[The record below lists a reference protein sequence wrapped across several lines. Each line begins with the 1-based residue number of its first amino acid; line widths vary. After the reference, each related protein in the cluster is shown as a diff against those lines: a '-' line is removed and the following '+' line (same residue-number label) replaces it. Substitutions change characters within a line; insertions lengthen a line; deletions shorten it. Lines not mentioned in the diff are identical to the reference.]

1 MSEDEEEGI
10 DPALFESELKVKIDN
25 YFSAK
30 NNELLSYEN
39 LDDFLKEVE
48 LYDFWNSEEEKDT
61 LWQSFMKYGKDDK
74 VDAEGAK
81 KGMHDLLN
89 KEEETTNNLYNET
102 DNNFKDIKENKDS
115 NLLTRISRIS
125 IKNEGSGGVNKL
137 VLNKYKQKAIE
148 EYDCLDN
155 ETLIKFK
162 KIFLLLNI
170 NENNKNI
177 IPVERIEQLI
187 SKHKFITLDKLEIV
201 KYLHFLSCDDKPIEE
216 ITSININNT
225 IYMEIDSLL
234 QEKIGDEELDNFE
247 EDGSDEVEQNDP
259 LDILEEIQH
268 KIEATKENSS
278 KMKEMKNQLI
288 KINKKFT
295 EAVTKIIQDYNEENQ
310 QENINTIEE
319 MGIDTKENINRFDEY
334 LNNLSKDQKI
344 NIQKLHSL
352 RNGIVHIQNEMKTL
366 REDYRDICQKYNNNQ
381 ELELDDEMERLLD
394 ENVALN
400 QEINTKKEEIEVL
413 INERAEKSKE
423 INELYIQLDEAK
435 KSENDL
441 KKQVTELKLAAIKSK
456 EEYDNLMDN
465 VLNKM
470 KKKENEELME
480 RNRIKEMIEKQLEN
494 EENKKDGEDKNQ
506 NDKLNI
512 KALNDIDNMNISL
525 TDKLMKKKQILS
537 QLSHEQLMEYTLK
550 LERLNINIKSDK
562 NKKEQKIKELEEKL
576 NKLNQEITGNKKE
589 IGSKNIEIK
598 RLQKTITDLKKEVK
612 ANEIYRPSIA
622 MNTQMRV
629 SRISKLNTIGI
640 NALKFKD
647 LKAENEVK
655 NSNDYSKNVSF
666 NIDGKKQF
674 QTSSKLKD
682 KFTNEKKQNNFSPQ
696 NIMNTMYGDD
706 KIDEDAEQDDKD
718 NADETK
724 EKKEFEISKNAEEN
738 IEGEKNNNFTPTQN
752 GIEFNVQS
760 DININQEGG
769 EIVVDNIN
777 DINLGGNEQG
787 LFDIKEEE
795 NANEI
800 EEQKDNTQKNPLN
813 SFFDSKPDSKE
824 INLQITSDKKE
835 ENINN
840 INIEGERE
848 RETIQVKNNNQMA
861 FGGLE
866 DMIFREMENND
877 EEEEEDDINKLQLGR
892 VSEFKTEFKNELQIS
907 NKYGMDFDGK
917 KRKKSSHENNI
928 KSSGDIMQ
936 GISSKALLE
945 KVANSTENNEE
956 QKNNKLDINS
966 SNQINLQMS
975 NEKKND
981 FQINNEINDK
991 IEDEP
996 KKEEKKQI
1004 FEISNSNNI
1013 NVENKEDKNIIIKNN
1028 QNMPSN
1034 KNSIEI
1040 SSQGSTPMPLSNK
1053 SNNNKIIFEHTS
1065 NNNIQI
1071 NERNSQKIKNEK
1083 ERQQIENN
1091 NYDYYSLFHES
1102 SVKLKL
1108 REKNDNANERN
1119 IYSDQIYLLTE
1130 KKKLEKR
1137 LILLTPS
1144 YIYIIEPKEMRFE
1157 IIFEKTELEKL
1168 AISNLN
1174 LSILIL
1180 VRYKADNIIL
1190 LTLRRM
1196 DLLKFIKEQYIQ
1208 SKKPIRITYEDTFKI
1223 RIKGK
1228 IQELSVKDKI
1238 FSTLSNLD
1246 GAIKI
1251 GYLQKMNQLIF
1262 KTFNEKLVALT
1273 SIGLIVFNDP
1283 HKPPE
1288 RLYPIIG
1295 SKITKAIAT
1304 KYKRQNCFEI
1314 LTPSGETKVF
1324 SAYKE
1329 RDLNSWIEEFEK
1341 VKKDFR
1347 DKMRKLDTVNK
1358 LEFIDN
1364 KTDLFNVKEEDEED
1378 EIIPNNK

>member
-1 MSEDEEEGI
+1 MSEEEEEGI

-102 DNNFKDIKENKDS
+102 DNNFKDIKENKDT

-247 EDGSDEVEQNDP
+247 DDDSDEVEQNDP

-470 KKKENEELME
+470 EKKENEELME

-494 EENKKDGEDKNQ
+494 EENKNDGEDKNQ

-525 TDKLMKKKQILS
+525 TDKLIKKKKILS
-537 QLSHEQLMEYTLK
+537 QLSSEQLMEYTLK
-550 LERLNINIKSDK
+550 LERLNISLKSEK
-562 NKKEQKIKELEEKL
+562 NKKDKKIKELEEKL
-576 NKLNQEITGNKKE
+576 NQSNKTLSSNKKE
-589 IGSKNIEIK
+589 IGSLNIEIK
-598 RLQKTITDLKKEVK
+598 KLQNIISSLKTEVK
-612 ANEIYRPSIA
+612 QNEVFRPSVA
-622 MNTQMRV
+622 MNSQMRI
-629 SRISKLNTIGI
+629 SRMSKLNTAGL
-640 NALKFKD
+640 NAMKFKEF
-647 LKAENEVK
+647 KIENK
-655 NSNDYSKNVSF
+655 TQNINDYFKNNAF
-666 NIDGKKQF
+666 NIEGKKQLK
-674 QTSSKLKD
+674 TTKLKD
-682 KFTNEKKQNNFSPQ
+682 KNINYQVSKEQ
-696 NIMNTMYGDD
+696 NIINTMYG
-706 KIDEDAEQDDKD
+706 E
-718 NADETK
+718 
-724 EKKEFEISKNAEEN
+724 EEN
-738 IEGEKNNNFTPTQN
+738 KIVEEQNEEEIEQNVQKNKADDNNKENNNVSDKKDENVIGGQN
-752 GIEFNVQS
+752 GIEFNIESNVE
-760 DININQEGG
+760 IPGEEGG
-769 EIVVDNIN
+769 EIIIDNIN
-777 DINLGGNEQG
+777 DINLGGSTKELFEVKKKENTGENEE
-787 LFDIKEEE
+787 K
-795 NANEI
+795 
-800 EEQKDNTQKNPLN
+800 KDNENQNKPINP
-813 SFFDSKPDSKE
+813 FFESKPMENNFE
-824 INLQITSDKKE
+824 ISGEKNE
-835 ENINN
+835 ENIN
-840 INIEGERE
+840 IVGE
-848 RETIQVKNNNQMA
+848 RETIQVNNNNQMVI
-861 FGGLE
+861 GGLE
-866 DMIFREMENND
+866 DVIISGMYNNEEA
-877 EEEEEDDINKLQLGR
+877 EEEEENIAQGR
-892 VSEFKTEFKNELQIS
+892 ESEKNTKKKNELQMS
-907 NKYGMDFDGK
+907 KYGMDIGGR
-917 KRKKSSHENNI
+917 KRKQSAHDNNI

-936 GISSKALLE
+936 GISSKDKLE
-945 KVANSTENNEE
+945 EVANTIEGNQINIDNN
-956 QKNNKLDINS
+956 NNKLEINKN
-966 SNQINLQMS
+966 NQIN
-975 NEKKND
+975 
-981 FQINNEINDK
+981 I
-991 IEDEP
+991 P
-996 KKEEKKQI
+996 
-1004 FEISNSNNI
+1004 ISN
-1013 NVENKEDKNIIIKNN
+1013 
-1028 QNMPSN
+1028 
-1034 KNSIEI
+1034 
-1040 SSQGSTPMPLSNK
+1040 
-1053 SNNNKIIFEHTS
+1053 F
-1065 NNNIQI
+1065 
-1071 NERNSQKIKNEK
+1071 
-1083 ERQQIENN
+1083 
-1091 NYDYYSLFHES
+1091 Y
-1102 SVKLKL
+1102 
-1108 REKNDNANERN
+1108 
-1119 IYSDQIYLLTE
+1119 
-1130 KKKLEKR
+1130 
-1137 LILLTPS
+1137 
-1144 YIYIIEPKEMRFE
+1144 
-1157 IIFEKTELEKL
+1157 
-1168 AISNLN
+1168 
-1174 LSILIL
+1174 
-1180 VRYKADNIIL
+1180 
-1190 LTLRRM
+1190 
-1196 DLLKFIKEQYIQ
+1196 
-1208 SKKPIRITYEDTFKI
+1208 
-1223 RIKGK
+1223 
-1228 IQELSVKDKI
+1228 
-1238 FSTLSNLD
+1238 
-1246 GAIKI
+1246 
-1251 GYLQKMNQLIF
+1251 
-1262 KTFNEKLVALT
+1262 
-1273 SIGLIVFNDP
+1273 
-1283 HKPPE
+1283 
-1288 RLYPIIG
+1288 
-1295 SKITKAIAT
+1295 
-1304 KYKRQNCFEI
+1304 
-1314 LTPSGETKVF
+1314 
-1324 SAYKE
+1324 
-1329 RDLNSWIEEFEK
+1329 
-1341 VKKDFR
+1341 
-1347 DKMRKLDTVNK
+1347 
-1358 LEFIDN
+1358 
-1364 KTDLFNVKEEDEED
+1364 
-1378 EIIPNNK
+1378 

>member
-1 MSEDEEEGI
+1 MSEEEEEGI

-102 DNNFKDIKENKDS
+102 DNNFKDIKENKDT

-525 TDKLMKKKQILS
+525 TDKLIKKKKILS
-537 QLSHEQLMEYTLK
+537 QLSSEQLMEYTLK
-550 LERLNINIKSDK
+550 LERLNISLKSEK
-562 NKKEQKIKELEEKL
+562 NKKDKKIKELEEKL
-576 NKLNQEITGNKKE
+576 NQSNKTLSSNKKE
-589 IGSKNIEIK
+589 IGSLNIEIK
-598 RLQKTITDLKKEVK
+598 KLQNIISSLKTEVK
-612 ANEIYRPSIA
+612 QNEVFRPSVA
-622 MNTQMRV
+622 MNSQMRI
-629 SRISKLNTIGI
+629 SRMSKLNTAGL
-640 NALKFKD
+640 NAMKFKEF
-647 LKAENEVK
+647 KIENK
-655 NSNDYSKNVSF
+655 TQNINDYFKNNAF
-666 NIDGKKQF
+666 NIEGKKQIK
-674 QTSSKLKD
+674 TTKLKD
-682 KFTNEKKQNNFSPQ
+682 KNINYQVSKEQ
-696 NIMNTMYGDD
+696 NIINTMY
-706 KIDEDAEQDDKD
+706 DE
-718 NADETK
+718 
-724 EKKEFEISKNAEEN
+724 EEN
-738 IEGEKNNNFTPTQN
+738 KIVEEQNEEEIEQNVQKNKADDNNKENNNVSDKKDENVIGGQN
-752 GIEFNVQS
+752 GIEFNIESNVE
-760 DININQEGG
+760 IPGEEGG
-769 EIVVDNIN
+769 EIIIDNIN
-777 DINLGGNEQG
+777 DINLGGSTKE
-787 LFDIKEEE
+787 LFEVKKKENTEE
-795 NANEI
+795 N
-800 EEQKDNTQKNPLN
+800 EEKKDNENQNKPINP
-813 SFFDSKPDSKE
+813 FFESKPMENNFE
-824 INLQITSDKKE
+824 ISGEKNE
-835 ENINN
+835 ENIN
-840 INIEGERE
+840 IVGE
-848 RETIQVKNNNQMA
+848 RETIQVKNNNQMV

-866 DMIFREMENND
+866 DMIFYGMDNNEEA
-877 EEEEEDDINKLQLGR
+877 EEEEENIAQGR
-892 VSEFKTEFKNELQIS
+892 ESEKNTKKKNELQMS
-907 NKYGMDFDGK
+907 KYGMDIGGR
-917 KRKKSSHENNI
+917 KRKQSAHDNNI

-936 GISSKALLE
+936 GISSKDKLE
-945 KVANSTENNEE
+945 EVANTIEG
-956 QKNNKLDINS
+956 
-966 SNQINLQMS
+966 NQINIDNNNNLEINKNNQINIPMS
-975 NEKKND
+975 KTIKEDNLD
-981 FQINNEINDK
+981 FQISTNN
-991 IEDEP
+991 
-996 KKEEKKQI
+996 
-1004 FEISNSNNI
+1004 NNI
-1013 NVENKEDKNIIIKNN
+1013 NINEKSKEKLNIEISKSNIINIENNNKNN
-1028 QNMPSN
+1028 IPNVSLNTN
-1034 KNSIEI
+1034 KIEI
-1040 SSQGSTPMPLSNK
+1040 SSQ
-1053 SNNNKIIFEHTS
+1053 
-1065 NNNIQI
+1065 NNIPGKGRAKSEFTFQHVSNTNFEGKGKQMDRTLSQI
-1071 NERNSQKIKNEK
+1071 KK
-1083 ERQQIENN
+1083 EEIENN
-1091 NYDYYSLFHES
+1091 NYDYYSLFHEQY
-1102 SVKLKL
+1102 VLNKF
-1108 REKNDNANERN
+1108 REKKDNANEKN
-1119 IYSDQIYLLTE
+1119 IYSDQIYLLNG
-1130 KKKLEKR
+1130 KKLEKR

-1144 YIYIIEPKEMRFE
+1144 YVYIIDPKEAIFILIMEKSE
-1157 IIFEKTELEKL
+1157 IEKI
-1168 AISNLN
+1168 AISNQNLN
-1174 LSILIL
+1174 ILIFM
-1180 VRYKADNIIL
+1180 RKKAQSIIL

-1196 DLLKFIKEQYIQ
+1196 DLLNFLKEHYHN
-1208 SKKPIRITYEDTFKI
+1208 SKKPIRFIYEDSFITS
-1223 RIKGK
+1223 IKGK
-1228 IQELSVKDKI
+1228 DTKLSVKDKI
-1238 FSTLSNLD
+1238 FTTLSNFD

-1251 GYLQKMNQLIF
+1251 GYLQKMNPNPLFF
-1262 KTFNEKLVALT
+1262 KSFSERLVVLT

-1283 HKPPE
+1283 TKPPE

-1295 SKITKAIAT
+1295 SKILKALGN
-1304 KYKRQNCFEI
+1304 KYKKPNCFEI
-1314 LTPSGETKVF
+1314 LTPNGETKVF

-1329 RDLNSWIEEFEK
+1329 RELNAWIEEFEK

-1347 DKMRKLDTVNK
+1347 NKMKKLDTVNK
-1358 LEFIDN
+1358 MEFIDN
-1364 KTDLFNVKEEDEED
+1364 NLYNVKEEENED
-1378 EIIPNNK
+1378 

>member
-1 MSEDEEEGI
+1 MSEEEEEGI

-102 DNNFKDIKENKDS
+102 DNNFKDIKENKDT

-247 EDGSDEVEQNDP
+247 EDDSDEVEQNDP

-470 KKKENEELME
+470 EKKENEELME

-525 TDKLMKKKQILS
+525 TDKLIKKKKILS
-537 QLSHEQLMEYTLK
+537 QLSSEQLMEYTLK
-550 LERLNINIKSDK
+550 LERLNISLKSEK
-562 NKKEQKIKELEEKL
+562 NKKDKKIKELEEKL
-576 NKLNQEITGNKKE
+576 NQSNKTLSSNKKE
-589 IGSKNIEIK
+589 IGSLNIEIK
-598 RLQKTITDLKKEVK
+598 KLQNIISSLKTEVK
-612 ANEIYRPSIA
+612 QNEVFRPSVA
-622 MNTQMRV
+622 MNSQMRI
-629 SRISKLNTIGI
+629 SRMSKLNTAGL
-640 NALKFKD
+640 NAMKFKEF
-647 LKAENEVK
+647 KIENK
-655 NSNDYSKNVSF
+655 TQNINDYFKNNAF
-666 NIDGKKQF
+666 NIEGKKQIK
-674 QTSSKLKD
+674 TTKLKD
-682 KFTNEKKQNNFSPQ
+682 KNINYQVSKEQ
-696 NIMNTMYGDD
+696 NIINTMYG
-706 KIDEDAEQDDKD
+706 E
-718 NADETK
+718 
-724 EKKEFEISKNAEEN
+724 EEN
-738 IEGEKNNNFTPTQN
+738 KIVEEQNEEEIEQNVQKNKADDNNKENNNVSDKKDENVIGGQN
-752 GIEFNVQS
+752 GIEFNIESNVE
-760 DININQEGG
+760 IPGEEGG
-769 EIVVDNIN
+769 EIIIDNIN
-777 DINLGGNEQG
+777 DINLGGSTKE
-787 LFDIKEEE
+787 LFEV
-795 NANEI
+795 
-800 EEQKDNTQKNPLN
+800 
-813 SFFDSKPDSKE
+813 
-824 INLQITSDKKE
+824 KKE
-835 ENINN
+835 ENTGENEEKKDNENQNKPLNPFFESKPMENNFEISGEKNEEN
-840 INIEGERE
+840 INIERERE
-848 RETIQVKNNNQMA
+848 RETIQVKNNNQMV

-866 DMIFREMENND
+866 DVIFSGMDNNEEA
-877 EEEEEDDINKLQLGR
+877 EEEEENIAQGR
-892 VSEFKTEFKNELQIS
+892 ESEKNTKKKNELQMS
-907 NKYGMDFDGK
+907 KYGMDIGGR
-917 KRKKSSHENNI
+917 KRKQSAHDNNI

-936 GISSKALLE
+936 GISSKDKLE
-945 KVANSTENNEE
+945 EVANTIEG
-956 QKNNKLDINS
+956 
-966 SNQINLQMS
+966 NQINIDNNNNNLEINKNNQINIPMS
-975 NEKKND
+975 KTIKEDNLD
-981 FQINNEINDK
+981 FQISTNN
-991 IEDEP
+991 
-996 KKEEKKQI
+996 
-1004 FEISNSNNI
+1004 NNI
-1013 NVENKEDKNIIIKNN
+1013 NINEKSKEKLNIEISKSNIINIENNNKNN
-1028 QNMPSN
+1028 IPNVSLNTN
-1034 KNSIEI
+1034 KIEI
-1040 SSQGSTPMPLSNK
+1040 SSQ
-1053 SNNNKIIFEHTS
+1053 
-1065 NNNIQI
+1065 NNIPGKGRAKSEFTFQHVSNTNFEGKGKQMDRTLSQI
-1071 NERNSQKIKNEK
+1071 KK
-1083 ERQQIENN
+1083 EEIENN
-1091 NYDYYSLFHES
+1091 NYDYYSLFHEQY
-1102 SVKLKL
+1102 VLNKF
-1108 REKNDNANERN
+1108 REKKDNANEKN
-1119 IYSDQIYLLTE
+1119 IYSDQIYLLNG
-1130 KKKLEKR
+1130 KKLEKR

-1144 YIYIIEPKEMRFE
+1144 YVYIIDPKEAIFILIMEKSE
-1157 IIFEKTELEKL
+1157 IEKI
-1168 AISNLN
+1168 AISNQNLN
-1174 LSILIL
+1174 ILIFM
-1180 VRYKADNIIL
+1180 RKKAQSIIL

-1196 DLLKFIKEQYIQ
+1196 DLLNFLKEHYHN
-1208 SKKPIRITYEDTFKI
+1208 SKKPIRFIYEDSFTTS
-1223 RIKGK
+1223 IKGK
-1228 IQELSVKDKI
+1228 DTKLSVKDKI
-1238 FSTLSNLD
+1238 FTTLSNFD

-1251 GYLQKMNQLIF
+1251 GYLQKMNPNPLFF
-1262 KTFNEKLVALT
+1262 KSFSERLVVLT

-1283 HKPPE
+1283 TKPPE

-1295 SKITKAIAT
+1295 SKILKALGN
-1304 KYKRQNCFEI
+1304 KYKKPNCFEI
-1314 LTPSGETKVF
+1314 LTPNGETKVF

-1329 RDLNSWIEEFEK
+1329 RELNAWIEEFEK

-1347 DKMRKLDTVNK
+1347 NKMKKLDTVNK
-1358 LEFIDN
+1358 MEFIDN
-1364 KTDLFNVKEEDEED
+1364 NLYNVKEEENED
-1378 EIIPNNK
+1378 

>member
-525 TDKLMKKKQILS
+525 TDKLIKKKKILS
-537 QLSHEQLMEYTLK
+537 QLSSEQLMEYTLK
-550 LERLNINIKSDK
+550 LERLNISLKSEK
-562 NKKEQKIKELEEKL
+562 NKKDKKIKELEEKL
-576 NKLNQEITGNKKE
+576 NQSNKTLSSNKKE
-589 IGSKNIEIK
+589 IGSLNIEIK
-598 RLQKTITDLKKEVK
+598 KLQNIISSLKTEVK
-612 ANEIYRPSIA
+612 QNEVFRPSVA
-622 MNTQMRV
+622 MNSQMRI
-629 SRISKLNTIGI
+629 SRMSKLNTAGL
-640 NALKFKD
+640 NAMKFKEF
-647 LKAENEVK
+647 KIENK
-655 NSNDYSKNVSF
+655 TQNINDYFKNNAF
-666 NIDGKKQF
+666 NIEGKKQLK
-674 QTSSKLKD
+674 TTKLKD
-682 KFTNEKKQNNFSPQ
+682 KNINYQVSKEQ
-696 NIMNTMYGDD
+696 NIINTMY
-706 KIDEDAEQDDKD
+706 DE
-718 NADETK
+718 
-724 EKKEFEISKNAEEN
+724 EEN
-738 IEGEKNNNFTPTQN
+738 KIVEEQNEEEIEQNVQKNKADDNNKENNNISDKKDENVIGGQN
-752 GIEFNVQS
+752 GIEFNIESNVE
-760 DININQEGG
+760 IPGEEGG
-769 EIVVDNIN
+769 EIIIDNIN
-777 DINLGGNEQG
+777 DINLGGSTKE
-787 LFDIKEEE
+787 LFEVKKKENTEE
-795 NANEI
+795 N
-800 EEQKDNTQKNPLN
+800 EEKKDNENQNKPINP
-813 SFFDSKPDSKE
+813 FFESKPMENNFE
-824 INLQITSDKKE
+824 ISGEKNE
-835 ENINN
+835 ENIN
-840 INIEGERE
+840 IVGE
-848 RETIQVKNNNQMA
+848 RETIQVKNNNQMV

-866 DMIFREMENND
+866 DVIFSGMDNNEEA
-877 EEEEEDDINKLQLGR
+877 EEEENIAQGR
-892 VSEFKTEFKNELQIS
+892 ESEKNTKKKNELQMS
-907 NKYGMDFDGK
+907 KYGMDIGGR
-917 KRKKSSHENNI
+917 KRKQSAHDNNI

-936 GISSKALLE
+936 GISSKDKLE
-945 KVANSTENNEE
+945 EVANTIEG
-956 QKNNKLDINS
+956 
-966 SNQINLQMS
+966 NQINIDNNNNLEINKNNQINIPMS
-975 NEKKND
+975 KTIKEDNLD
-981 FQINNEINDK
+981 FQISTNN
-991 IEDEP
+991 
-996 KKEEKKQI
+996 
-1004 FEISNSNNI
+1004 NNI
-1013 NVENKEDKNIIIKNN
+1013 NINEKSKEKLNIEISKSNIINIENNNKNN
-1028 QNMPSN
+1028 IPNVSLNTN
-1034 KNSIEI
+1034 KIEI
-1040 SSQGSTPMPLSNK
+1040 SSQ
-1053 SNNNKIIFEHTS
+1053 
-1065 NNNIQI
+1065 NNIPGKGRAKSEFTFQHVSNTNFEGKGKQMDRTLSQI
-1071 NERNSQKIKNEK
+1071 KK
-1083 ERQQIENN
+1083 EEIENN
-1091 NYDYYSLFHES
+1091 NYDYYSLFHEQY
-1102 SVKLKL
+1102 VLNKF
-1108 REKNDNANERN
+1108 REKKDNANEKN
-1119 IYSDQIYLLTE
+1119 IYSDQIYLLNG
-1130 KKKLEKR
+1130 KKLEKR

-1144 YIYIIEPKEMRFE
+1144 YVYIIDPKEAIFILIMEKSE
-1157 IIFEKTELEKL
+1157 IEKI
-1168 AISNLN
+1168 AISNQNLN
-1174 LSILIL
+1174 ILIFM
-1180 VRYKADNIIL
+1180 RKKAQSIIL

-1196 DLLKFIKEQYIQ
+1196 DLLNFLKEHYHN
-1208 SKKPIRITYEDTFKI
+1208 SKKPIRFIYEDSFITS
-1223 RIKGK
+1223 IKGK
-1228 IQELSVKDKI
+1228 DTKLSVKDKI
-1238 FSTLSNLD
+1238 FTTLSNFD

-1251 GYLQKMNQLIF
+1251 GYLQKMNPNPLFF
-1262 KTFNEKLVALT
+1262 KSFSERLVVLT

-1283 HKPPE
+1283 TKPPE

-1295 SKITKAIAT
+1295 SKILKALGN
-1304 KYKRQNCFEI
+1304 KYKKPNCFEI
-1314 LTPSGETKVF
+1314 LTPNGETKVF

-1329 RDLNSWIEEFEK
+1329 RELNAWIEEFEK

-1347 DKMRKLDTVNK
+1347 NKMKKLDTVNK
-1358 LEFIDN
+1358 MEFIDN
-1364 KTDLFNVKEEDEED
+1364 NLYNVKEEENED
-1378 EIIPNNK
+1378 

>member
-1 MSEDEEEGI
+1 MSEEEEEGI

-102 DNNFKDIKENKDS
+102 DNNFKDIKENKDT

-525 TDKLMKKKQILS
+525 TDKLIKKKKILS
-537 QLSHEQLMEYTLK
+537 QLSSEQLMEYTLK
-550 LERLNINIKSDK
+550 LERLNISLKSEK
-562 NKKEQKIKELEEKL
+562 NKKDKKIKELEEKL
-576 NKLNQEITGNKKE
+576 NQSNKTLSSNKKE
-589 IGSKNIEIK
+589 IGSLNIEIK
-598 RLQKTITDLKKEVK
+598 KLQNIISSLKTEVK
-612 ANEIYRPSIA
+612 QNEVFRPSVA
-622 MNTQMRV
+622 MNSQMRI
-629 SRISKLNTIGI
+629 SRMSKLNTAGL
-640 NALKFKD
+640 NAMKFKEF
-647 LKAENEVK
+647 KIENK
-655 NSNDYSKNVSF
+655 TQNINDYFKNNAF
-666 NIDGKKQF
+666 NIEGKKQLK
-674 QTSSKLKD
+674 TTKLKD
-682 KFTNEKKQNNFSPQ
+682 KNINYQVSKEQ
-696 NIMNTMYGDD
+696 NIINTMYGEEDNKIVEEQNEEEIEQNVQKNKADD
-706 KIDEDAEQDDKD
+706 
-718 NADETK
+718 NNK
-724 EKKEFEISKNAEEN
+724 E
-738 IEGEKNNNFTPTQN
+738 NNNVSDKKDENVIGGQN
-752 GIEFNVQS
+752 GIEFNIESNVE
-760 DININQEGG
+760 IPGEEGG
-769 EIVVDNIN
+769 EIIIDNIN
-777 DINLGGNEQG
+777 DINLGGSTKE
-787 LFDIKEEE
+787 LFEVKKKENTEE
-795 NANEI
+795 N
-800 EEQKDNTQKNPLN
+800 EEKKDNENQNKPINP
-813 SFFDSKPDSKE
+813 FFESKPMENNFE
-824 INLQITSDKKE
+824 ISGEKNE
-835 ENINN
+835 ENIN
-840 INIEGERE
+840 IVGE
-848 RETIQVKNNNQMA
+848 RETIQVKNNNQMV

-866 DMIFREMENND
+866 DVIFRGMDNNEEA
-877 EEEEEDDINKLQLGR
+877 EEEEENIAQGR
-892 VSEFKTEFKNELQIS
+892 ESEKNTKKKNELQMS
-907 NKYGMDFDGK
+907 KYGMDIGGR
-917 KRKKSSHENNI
+917 KRKQSAHDNNI

-936 GISSKALLE
+936 GISSKDKLE
-945 KVANSTENNEE
+945 EVANTIEG
-956 QKNNKLDINS
+956 
-966 SNQINLQMS
+966 NQINIDNNNNLEINKNNQINIPMS
-975 NEKKND
+975 KTIKEDNLD
-981 FQINNEINDK
+981 FQISTNN
-991 IEDEP
+991 
-996 KKEEKKQI
+996 
-1004 FEISNSNNI
+1004 NNI
-1013 NVENKEDKNIIIKNN
+1013 NINEKSKEKLNIEISKSNIINIENNNKNN
-1028 QNMPSN
+1028 IPNVSLNTN
-1034 KNSIEI
+1034 KIEI
-1040 SSQGSTPMPLSNK
+1040 SSQ
-1053 SNNNKIIFEHTS
+1053 
-1065 NNNIQI
+1065 NNIPGKGRAKSEFTFQHVSNTNFEGKGKQMDRTLSQI
-1071 NERNSQKIKNEK
+1071 KK
-1083 ERQQIENN
+1083 EEIENN
-1091 NYDYYSLFHES
+1091 NYDYYSLFHEQY
-1102 SVKLKL
+1102 VLNKF
-1108 REKNDNANERN
+1108 REKKDNANEKN
-1119 IYSDQIYLLTE
+1119 IYSDQIYLLNG
-1130 KKKLEKR
+1130 KKLEKR

-1144 YIYIIEPKEMRFE
+1144 YVYIIDPKEAIFILIMEKSE
-1157 IIFEKTELEKL
+1157 IEKI
-1168 AISNLN
+1168 AISNQNLN
-1174 LSILIL
+1174 ILIFM
-1180 VRYKADNIIL
+1180 RKKAQSIIL

-1196 DLLKFIKEQYIQ
+1196 DLLNFLKEHYHN
-1208 SKKPIRITYEDTFKI
+1208 SKKPIRFIYEDSFITS
-1223 RIKGK
+1223 IKGK
-1228 IQELSVKDKI
+1228 DTKLSVKDKI
-1238 FSTLSNLD
+1238 FTTLSNFD

-1251 GYLQKMNQLIF
+1251 GYLQKMNPNPLFF
-1262 KTFNEKLVALT
+1262 KSFSERLVVLT

-1283 HKPPE
+1283 TKPPE

-1295 SKITKAIAT
+1295 SKILKALGN
-1304 KYKRQNCFEI
+1304 KYKKPNCFEI
-1314 LTPSGETKVF
+1314 LTPNGETKVF

-1329 RDLNSWIEEFEK
+1329 RELNAWIEEFEK

-1347 DKMRKLDTVNK
+1347 NKMKKLDTVNK
-1358 LEFIDN
+1358 MEFIDN
-1364 KTDLFNVKEEDEED
+1364 NLYNVKEEENED
-1378 EIIPNNK
+1378 

>member
-1 MSEDEEEGI
+1 MSEEEEEGI

-102 DNNFKDIKENKDS
+102 DNNFKDIKENKDT

-470 KKKENEELME
+470 EKKENEELME

-525 TDKLMKKKQILS
+525 TDKLIKKKKILS
-537 QLSHEQLMEYTLK
+537 QLSSEQLMEYTLK
-550 LERLNINIKSDK
+550 LERLNISLKSEK
-562 NKKEQKIKELEEKL
+562 NKKDKKIKELEEKL
-576 NKLNQEITGNKKE
+576 NQSNKTLSSNKKE
-589 IGSKNIEIK
+589 IGSLNIEIK
-598 RLQKTITDLKKEVK
+598 KLQNIISSLKTEVK
-612 ANEIYRPSIA
+612 QNEVFRPSVA
-622 MNTQMRV
+622 MNSQMRI
-629 SRISKLNTIGI
+629 SRMSKLNTAGL
-640 NALKFKD
+640 NAMKFKEFNI
-647 LKAENEVK
+647 ENK
-655 NSNDYSKNVSF
+655 TQNINDYFKNNAF
-666 NIDGKKQF
+666 NIEGKKQLK
-674 QTSSKLKD
+674 TTKLKD
-682 KFTNEKKQNNFSPQ
+682 KNINYQVSKEQ
-696 NIMNTMYGDD
+696 NIINTMYDEEDNKIVEEQNEEEIEQNVQKNKADD
-706 KIDEDAEQDDKD
+706 
-718 NADETK
+718 NNK
-724 EKKEFEISKNAEEN
+724 E
-738 IEGEKNNNFTPTQN
+738 NNNVSDKKDENVIGGQN
-752 GIEFNVQS
+752 GIEFNIESNVE
-760 DININQEGG
+760 IPGEEGG
-769 EIVVDNIN
+769 EIIIDNIN
-777 DINLGGNEQG
+777 DINLGGSTKE
-787 LFDIKEEE
+787 LFEVKKKENTEE
-795 NANEI
+795 N
-800 EEQKDNTQKNPLN
+800 EEKKDNENQNKPINP
-813 SFFDSKPDSKE
+813 FFESKPMENNFE
-824 INLQITSDKKE
+824 ISGEKNE
-835 ENINN
+835 ENIN
-840 INIEGERE
+840 IVGE
-848 RETIQVKNNNQMA
+848 RETIQVNNNNQMVI
-861 FGGLE
+861 GGLE
-866 DMIFREMENND
+866 DVIISGMDNYEEA
-877 EEEEEDDINKLQLGR
+877 EEEEENIAQGR
-892 VSEFKTEFKNELQIS
+892 ESEKNTKKKNELQMS
-907 NKYGMDFDGK
+907 KYGMDIGGR
-917 KRKKSSHENNI
+917 KRKQSAHDNNI

-936 GISSKALLE
+936 GISSKDKLE
-945 KVANSTENNEE
+945 EVANTIEGNQINIDNN
-956 QKNNKLDINS
+956 NNKLEINKN
-966 SNQINLQMS
+966 NQINIPMS
-975 NEKKND
+975 KTIKEDNLD
-981 FQINNEINDK
+981 FQISTNN
-991 IEDEP
+991 
-996 KKEEKKQI
+996 
-1004 FEISNSNNI
+1004 NNI
-1013 NVENKEDKNIIIKNN
+1013 NINEKSKEKLNIEISKSNIINIENNNKNN
-1028 QNMPSN
+1028 IPNVSLNTN
-1034 KNSIEI
+1034 KIEI
-1040 SSQGSTPMPLSNK
+1040 SSQ
-1053 SNNNKIIFEHTS
+1053 
-1065 NNNIQI
+1065 NNIPGKGRAKSEFTFQHVSNTNFEGKGKQMDRTLSQI
-1071 NERNSQKIKNEK
+1071 KKAE
-1083 ERQQIENN
+1083 IENN
-1091 NYDYYSLFHES
+1091 NYDYYSLFHEQY
-1102 SVKLKL
+1102 VLNKF
-1108 REKNDNANERN
+1108 REKKDNANEKN
-1119 IYSDQIYLLTE
+1119 IYSDQIYLLNG
-1130 KKKLEKR
+1130 KKLEKR

-1144 YIYIIEPKEMRFE
+1144 YVYIIDPKEAIFILIMEKSE
-1157 IIFEKTELEKL
+1157 IEKI
-1168 AISNLN
+1168 AISNQNLN
-1174 LSILIL
+1174 ILIFM
-1180 VRYKADNIIL
+1180 RKKAQSIIL

-1196 DLLKFIKEQYIQ
+1196 DLLNFLKEHYHN
-1208 SKKPIRITYEDTFKI
+1208 SKKPIRFIYEDSFTTS
-1223 RIKGK
+1223 IKGK
-1228 IQELSVKDKI
+1228 DTKLSVKDKI
-1238 FSTLSNLD
+1238 FTTLSNFD

-1251 GYLQKMNQLIF
+1251 GYLQKMNPNPLFF
-1262 KTFNEKLVALT
+1262 KSFSERLVVLT

-1283 HKPPE
+1283 TKPPE

-1295 SKITKAIAT
+1295 SKILKALGN
-1304 KYKRQNCFEI
+1304 KYKKPNCFEI
-1314 LTPSGETKVF
+1314 LTPNGETKVF

-1329 RDLNSWIEEFEK
+1329 RELNAWIEEFEK

-1347 DKMRKLDTVNK
+1347 NKMKKLDTVNK
-1358 LEFIDN
+1358 MEFIDN
-1364 KTDLFNVKEEDEED
+1364 NLYNVKEEENED
-1378 EIIPNNK
+1378 

>member
-102 DNNFKDIKENKDS
+102 DNNFKDIKENKDT

-288 KINKKFT
+288 IINKKFT

-525 TDKLMKKKQILS
+525 TDKLIKKKKILS
-537 QLSHEQLMEYTLK
+537 QLSSEQLMEYTLK
-550 LERLNINIKSDK
+550 LERLNISLKSEK
-562 NKKEQKIKELEEKL
+562 NKKDKKIKELEEKL
-576 NKLNQEITGNKKE
+576 NQSNKTLSSNKKE
-589 IGSKNIEIK
+589 IGSLNIEIK
-598 RLQKTITDLKKEVK
+598 KLQNIISSLKTEVK
-612 ANEIYRPSIA
+612 QNEVFRPSVA
-622 MNTQMRV
+622 MNSQMRI
-629 SRISKLNTIGI
+629 SRMSKLNTAGL
-640 NALKFKD
+640 NAMKFKEF
-647 LKAENEVK
+647 KIENK
-655 NSNDYSKNVSF
+655 TQNINDYFKNNAF
-666 NIDGKKQF
+666 NIEGKKQLK
-674 QTSSKLKD
+674 TTKLKD
-682 KFTNEKKQNNFSPQ
+682 KNINYQVSKEQ
-696 NIMNTMYGDD
+696 NIINTMY
-706 KIDEDAEQDDKD
+706 DE
-718 NADETK
+718 
-724 EKKEFEISKNAEEN
+724 EEN
-738 IEGEKNNNFTPTQN
+738 KIVEEQNEEEIEQNVQKNKADDNNKENNNISDKKDENVIGGQN
-752 GIEFNVQS
+752 GIEFNIESNVE
-760 DININQEGG
+760 IPGEEGG
-769 EIVVDNIN
+769 EIIIDNIN
-777 DINLGGNEQG
+777 DINLGGSTKELFEVKKKENTGENEE
-787 LFDIKEEE
+787 K
-795 NANEI
+795 
-800 EEQKDNTQKNPLN
+800 KDNENQNKPLN
-813 SFFDSKPDSKE
+813 PFFESKPMENNFE
-824 INLQITSDKKE
+824 ISGEKNE
-835 ENINN
+835 ENIN
-840 INIEGERE
+840 IVGE
-848 RETIQVKNNNQMA
+848 RETIQVKNNNQMV

-866 DMIFREMENND
+866 DMIFYGMDNNEEA
-877 EEEEEDDINKLQLGR
+877 EEEENIAQGR
-892 VSEFKTEFKNELQIS
+892 ESEKNTKKKNELQMS
-907 NKYGMDFDGK
+907 KYGMDIGGR
-917 KRKKSSHENNI
+917 KRKQSAHDNNI

-936 GISSKALLE
+936 GISSKDKLE
-945 KVANSTENNEE
+945 EVANTIEGNQINIDNN
-956 QKNNKLDINS
+956 NNKLEINKN
-966 SNQINLQMS
+966 NQINIPMS
-975 NEKKND
+975 KTIKEDNLD
-981 FQINNEINDK
+981 FQISTNN
-991 IEDEP
+991 
-996 KKEEKKQI
+996 
-1004 FEISNSNNI
+1004 NNI
-1013 NVENKEDKNIIIKNN
+1013 NINEKSKEKLNIEISKSNIINIENNNKNN
-1028 QNMPSN
+1028 IPNVSLNTN
-1034 KNSIEI
+1034 KIEI
-1040 SSQGSTPMPLSNK
+1040 SSQ
-1053 SNNNKIIFEHTS
+1053 
-1065 NNNIQI
+1065 NNIPGKGRAKSEFTFQHVSNTNFEGKGKQMDRTLSQI
-1071 NERNSQKIKNEK
+1071 KKAE
-1083 ERQQIENN
+1083 IENN
-1091 NYDYYSLFHES
+1091 NYDYYSLFHEQY
-1102 SVKLKL
+1102 VLNKF
-1108 REKNDNANERN
+1108 REKKDNANEKN
-1119 IYSDQIYLLTE
+1119 IYSDQIYLLNG
-1130 KKKLEKR
+1130 KKLEKR

-1144 YIYIIEPKEMRFE
+1144 YVYIIDPKEAIFILIMEKSE
-1157 IIFEKTELEKL
+1157 IEKI
-1168 AISNLN
+1168 AISNQNLN
-1174 LSILIL
+1174 ILIFM
-1180 VRYKADNIIL
+1180 RKKAQSIIL

-1196 DLLKFIKEQYIQ
+1196 DLLNFLKEHYHN
-1208 SKKPIRITYEDTFKI
+1208 SKKPIRFIYEDSFITS
-1223 RIKGK
+1223 IKGK
-1228 IQELSVKDKI
+1228 DTKLSVKDKI
-1238 FSTLSNLD
+1238 FTTLSNFD

-1251 GYLQKMNQLIF
+1251 GYLQKMNPNPLFF
-1262 KTFNEKLVALT
+1262 KSFSERLVVLT

-1283 HKPPE
+1283 TKPPE

-1295 SKITKAIAT
+1295 SKILKALGN
-1304 KYKRQNCFEI
+1304 KYKKPNCFEI
-1314 LTPSGETKVF
+1314 LTPNGETKVF

-1329 RDLNSWIEEFEK
+1329 RELNAWIEEFEK

-1347 DKMRKLDTVNK
+1347 NKMKKLDTVNK
-1358 LEFIDN
+1358 MEFIDN
-1364 KTDLFNVKEEDEED
+1364 NLYNVKEEENED
-1378 EIIPNNK
+1378 

>member
-1 MSEDEEEGI
+1 MSEEEEEGI

-102 DNNFKDIKENKDS
+102 DNNFKDIKENKDT
-115 NLLTRISRIS
+115 NLLTRIS

-470 KKKENEELME
+470 EKKENEELME

-525 TDKLMKKKQILS
+525 TDKLIKKKKILS
-537 QLSHEQLMEYTLK
+537 QLSSEQLMEYTLK
-550 LERLNINIKSDK
+550 LERLNISLKSEK
-562 NKKEQKIKELEEKL
+562 NKKDKKIKELEEKL
-576 NKLNQEITGNKKE
+576 NQSNKTLSSNKKE
-589 IGSKNIEIK
+589 IGSLNIE
-598 RLQKTITDLKKEVK
+598 LKKLQNIISSLKTEVK
-612 ANEIYRPSIA
+612 QNEVFRPSVA
-622 MNTQMRV
+622 MNSQMRI
-629 SRISKLNTIGI
+629 SRMSKLNTAGL
-640 NALKFKD
+640 NAMKFKEFNI
-647 LKAENEVK
+647 ENK
-655 NSNDYSKNVSF
+655 TQNINDYFKNNAF
-666 NIDGKKQF
+666 NIEGKKQLK
-674 QTSSKLKD
+674 TTKLKD
-682 KFTNEKKQNNFSPQ
+682 KNINYQVSKEQ
-696 NIMNTMYGDD
+696 NIINTMYGEEED
-706 KIDEDAEQDDKD
+706 KIVEEQNEEEIEQKVQKNKADD
-718 NADETK
+718 NNK
-724 EKKEFEISKNAEEN
+724 E
-738 IEGEKNNNFTPTQN
+738 NNNISDKKDENVIGGQN
-752 GIEFNVQS
+752 GIEFNIESNVE
-760 DININQEGG
+760 IPGEEGG
-769 EIVVDNIN
+769 EIIIDNIN
-777 DINLGGNEQG
+777 DINLGGSTKE
-787 LFDIKEEE
+787 LFEV
-795 NANEI
+795 
-800 EEQKDNTQKNPLN
+800 
-813 SFFDSKPDSKE
+813 
-824 INLQITSDKKE
+824 KKE
-835 ENINN
+835 ENTGENEEKKDNENQNKPLNPFFESKPMENNFEISGEKNEEN
-840 INIEGERE
+840 INIGGA
-848 RETIQVKNNNQMA
+848 RETIQVNNNNQMVI
-861 FGGLE
+861 GGLE
-866 DMIFREMENND
+866 DVIISGMYNNEEA
-877 EEEEEDDINKLQLGR
+877 EEEEENIAQGR
-892 VSEFKTEFKNELQIS
+892 ESEKNTKKKNELQMS
-907 NKYGMDFDGK
+907 KYGMDIGGR
-917 KRKKSSHENNI
+917 KRKQSAHDNNI

-936 GISSKALLE
+936 GISSKDKLE
-945 KVANSTENNEE
+945 EVANTIEG
-956 QKNNKLDINS
+956 
-966 SNQINLQMS
+966 NQINIDNNNNNLEINKNNQINIPMS
-975 NEKKND
+975 KTIKEDNLD
-981 FQINNEINDK
+981 FQISTNN
-991 IEDEP
+991 
-996 KKEEKKQI
+996 
-1004 FEISNSNNI
+1004 NNI
-1013 NVENKEDKNIIIKNN
+1013 NINEKSKEKLNIEISKSNIINIENNNKNN
-1028 QNMPSN
+1028 IPNVSLNTN
-1034 KNSIEI
+1034 KIEI
-1040 SSQGSTPMPLSNK
+1040 SSQ
-1053 SNNNKIIFEHTS
+1053 
-1065 NNNIQI
+1065 NNIPGKGRAKSEFTFQHVSNTNFEGKGKQMDRTLSQI
-1071 NERNSQKIKNEK
+1071 KK
-1083 ERQQIENN
+1083 EEIENN
-1091 NYDYYSLFHES
+1091 NYDYYSLFHEQY
-1102 SVKLKL
+1102 VLNKF
-1108 REKNDNANERN
+1108 REKKDNANEKN
-1119 IYSDQIYLLTE
+1119 IYSDQIYLLNG
-1130 KKKLEKR
+1130 KKLEKR

-1144 YIYIIEPKEMRFE
+1144 YVYIIDPKEAIFILIMEKSE
-1157 IIFEKTELEKL
+1157 IEKI
-1168 AISNLN
+1168 AISNQNLN
-1174 LSILIL
+1174 ILIFM
-1180 VRYKADNIIL
+1180 RKKAQSIIL

-1196 DLLKFIKEQYIQ
+1196 DLLNFLKEHYHN
-1208 SKKPIRITYEDTFKI
+1208 SKKPIRFIYEDSFTTS
-1223 RIKGK
+1223 IKGK
-1228 IQELSVKDKI
+1228 DTKLSVKDKI
-1238 FSTLSNLD
+1238 FTTLSNFD

-1251 GYLQKMNQLIF
+1251 GYLQKMNPNPLFF
-1262 KTFNEKLVALT
+1262 KSFSERLVVLT

-1283 HKPPE
+1283 TKPPE

-1295 SKITKAIAT
+1295 SKILKALGN
-1304 KYKRQNCFEI
+1304 KYKKPNCFEI
-1314 LTPSGETKVF
+1314 LTPNGETKVF

-1329 RDLNSWIEEFEK
+1329 RELNAWIEEFEK

-1347 DKMRKLDTVNK
+1347 NKMKKLDTVNK
-1358 LEFIDN
+1358 MEFIDN
-1364 KTDLFNVKEEDEED
+1364 NLYNVKEEENED
-1378 EIIPNNK
+1378 

>member
-1 MSEDEEEGI
+1 MSEEEEEGI

-102 DNNFKDIKENKDS
+102 DNNFKDIKDNKDT

-247 EDGSDEVEQNDP
+247 EDDSDEVEQNDP
-259 LDILEEIQH
+259 LHILEEIQH

-366 REDYRDICQKYNNNQ
+366 REDYREICQKYNNNQ

-470 KKKENEELME
+470 EKKENEELME
-480 RNRIKEMIEKQLEN
+480 RNRIKEMIEKQLQN

-525 TDKLMKKKQILS
+525 TDKLIKKKKILS
-537 QLSHEQLMEYTLK
+537 QLSSEQLMEYTLK
-550 LERLNINIKSDK
+550 LERLNISLKSEK
-562 NKKEQKIKELEEKL
+562 NKKDKKIKELEEKL
-576 NKLNQEITGNKKE
+576 NQSNKTLSSNKKE
-589 IGSKNIEIK
+589 IGSLNIEIK
-598 RLQKTITDLKKEVK
+598 KLQNIISSLKTEVK
-612 ANEIYRPSIA
+612 QNEVFRPSVA
-622 MNTQMRV
+622 MNSQMRI
-629 SRISKLNTIGI
+629 SRMSKLNTAGL
-640 NALKFKD
+640 NAMKFKEF
-647 LKAENEVK
+647 KIENK
-655 NSNDYSKNVSF
+655 TQNINDYFKNNAF
-666 NIDGKKQF
+666 NIEGKKQLK
-674 QTSSKLKD
+674 TTKLKD
-682 KFTNEKKQNNFSPQ
+682 KNINYQVSKEQ
-696 NIMNTMYGDD
+696 NIINTMYG
-706 KIDEDAEQDDKD
+706 E
-718 NADETK
+718 
-724 EKKEFEISKNAEEN
+724 EEN
-738 IEGEKNNNFTPTQN
+738 KIVEEQNEEEIEQNVQKNKADDNNKENNNVSDKKDENVIGGQN
-752 GIEFNVQS
+752 GIEFNIESNVE
-760 DININQEGG
+760 IPGEEGG
-769 EIVVDNIN
+769 EIIIDNIN
-777 DINLGGNEQG
+777 DINLGGSTKE
-787 LFDIKEEE
+787 LFEVKKKENTEE
-795 NANEI
+795 N
-800 EEQKDNTQKNPLN
+800 EEKKDNENQNKPINP
-813 SFFDSKPDSKE
+813 FFESKPMENNFE
-824 INLQITSDKKE
+824 ISGEKNE
-835 ENINN
+835 ENIN
-840 INIEGERE
+840 IVGERG
-848 RETIQVKNNNQMA
+848 TIQVKNNNQMV

-866 DMIFREMENND
+866 DVIFRGMDNNEEA
-877 EEEEEDDINKLQLGR
+877 EEEENIAPGR
-892 VSEFKTEFKNELQIS
+892 ESEKNTKKKNELQMS
-907 NKYGMDFDGK
+907 KYGMDIGGR
-917 KRKKSSHENNI
+917 KRKQSAHDNNI

-936 GISSKALLE
+936 GISSKDKLE
-945 KVANSTENNEE
+945 EVANTIEG
-956 QKNNKLDINS
+956 
-966 SNQINLQMS
+966 NQINIDNNNNLEINKNNQINIPMS
-975 NEKKND
+975 KTIKEDNLD
-981 FQINNEINDK
+981 FQISTNN
-991 IEDEP
+991 
-996 KKEEKKQI
+996 
-1004 FEISNSNNI
+1004 NNI
-1013 NVENKEDKNIIIKNN
+1013 NINEKSKEKLNIEISKSNIINIENNNKNN
-1028 QNMPSN
+1028 IPNVSLNTN
-1034 KNSIEI
+1034 KIEI
-1040 SSQGSTPMPLSNK
+1040 SSQ
-1053 SNNNKIIFEHTS
+1053 
-1065 NNNIQI
+1065 NNIPGKGRAKSEFTFQHVSNTNFEGKGKQMDRTLSQI
-1071 NERNSQKIKNEK
+1071 KK
-1083 ERQQIENN
+1083 EEIENN
-1091 NYDYYSLFHES
+1091 NYDYYSLFHEQY
-1102 SVKLKL
+1102 VLNKF
-1108 REKNDNANERN
+1108 REKKDNANEKN
-1119 IYSDQIYLLTE
+1119 IYSDQIYLLNG
-1130 KKKLEKR
+1130 KKLEKR

-1144 YIYIIEPKEMRFE
+1144 YVYIIDPKEAIFILIMEKSE
-1157 IIFEKTELEKL
+1157 IEKI
-1168 AISNLN
+1168 AISNQNLN
-1174 LSILIL
+1174 ILIFM
-1180 VRYKADNIIL
+1180 RKKAQSIIL

-1196 DLLKFIKEQYIQ
+1196 DLLNFLKEHYHN
-1208 SKKPIRITYEDTFKI
+1208 SKKPIRFIYEDSFTTS
-1223 RIKGK
+1223 IKGK
-1228 IQELSVKDKI
+1228 DTKLSVKDKI
-1238 FSTLSNLD
+1238 FTTLSNFD

-1251 GYLQKMNQLIF
+1251 GYLQKMNPNPLFF
-1262 KTFNEKLVALT
+1262 KSFSERLVVLT

-1283 HKPPE
+1283 TKPPE

-1295 SKITKAIAT
+1295 SKILKALGN
-1304 KYKRQNCFEI
+1304 KYKKPNCFEI
-1314 LTPSGETKVF
+1314 LTPNGETKVF

-1329 RDLNSWIEEFEK
+1329 RELNAWIEEFEK

-1347 DKMRKLDTVNK
+1347 NKMKKLDTVNK
-1358 LEFIDN
+1358 MEFIDN
-1364 KTDLFNVKEEDEED
+1364 NLYNVKEEENED
-1378 EIIPNNK
+1378 

>member
-1 MSEDEEEGI
+1 MSDDEEEGI

-102 DNNFKDIKENKDS
+102 DNNFKDIKENKDT

-247 EDGSDEVEQNDP
+247 DDDSDEVEQNDP

-525 TDKLMKKKQILS
+525 TDKLIKKKKILS
-537 QLSHEQLMEYTLK
+537 QLSSEQLMEYTLK
-550 LERLNINIKSDK
+550 LERLNISLKSEK
-562 NKKEQKIKELEEKL
+562 NKKDKKIKELEEKL
-576 NKLNQEITGNKKE
+576 NQSNKTLSSNKKE
-589 IGSKNIEIK
+589 IGSLNIEIK
-598 RLQKTITDLKKEVK
+598 KLQNIISSLKTEVK
-612 ANEIYRPSIA
+612 QNEVFRPSVA
-622 MNTQMRV
+622 MNSQMRI
-629 SRISKLNTIGI
+629 SRMSKLNTAGL
-640 NALKFKD
+640 NAMKFKEF
-647 LKAENEVK
+647 KIENK
-655 NSNDYSKNVSF
+655 TQNINDYFKNNAF
-666 NIDGKKQF
+666 NIEGKKQLK
-674 QTSSKLKD
+674 TTKLKD
-682 KFTNEKKQNNFSPQ
+682 KNINYQVSKEQ
-696 NIMNTMYGDD
+696 NIINTMYG
-706 KIDEDAEQDDKD
+706 E
-718 NADETK
+718 
-724 EKKEFEISKNAEEN
+724 EEN
-738 IEGEKNNNFTPTQN
+738 KIVEEQNEEEIEQNVQKNKADDNNKENNNVSDKKDENVIGGQN
-752 GIEFNVQS
+752 GIEFNIESNVE
-760 DININQEGG
+760 IPGEEGG
-769 EIVVDNIN
+769 EIIIDNIN
-777 DINLGGNEQG
+777 DINLGGSTKE
-787 LFDIKEEE
+787 LFEVKKKENTEE
-795 NANEI
+795 N
-800 EEQKDNTQKNPLN
+800 EEKKDNENQNKPIN
-813 SFFDSKPDSKE
+813 SFFESKPMENNFE
-824 INLQITSDKKE
+824 ISGEKNE
-835 ENINN
+835 ENIN
-840 INIEGERE
+840 IVGE
-848 RETIQVKNNNQMA
+848 RETIQVKNNNQMV

-866 DMIFREMENND
+866 DVILSGMDNNEEA
-877 EEEEEDDINKLQLGR
+877 EEEENIAQGR
-892 VSEFKTEFKNELQIS
+892 ESEKNTKKKNELQMS
-907 NKYGMDFDGK
+907 KYGMDIGGR
-917 KRKKSSHENNI
+917 KRKQSAHDNNI

-936 GISSKALLE
+936 GISSKDKLE
-945 KVANSTENNEE
+945 EVANTIEG
-956 QKNNKLDINS
+956 
-966 SNQINLQMS
+966 NQINIDNNNNLEINKNNQINIPMS
-975 NEKKND
+975 KTIKEDNLD
-981 FQINNEINDK
+981 FQISTNN
-991 IEDEP
+991 
-996 KKEEKKQI
+996 
-1004 FEISNSNNI
+1004 NNI
-1013 NVENKEDKNIIIKNN
+1013 NINEKSKEKLNIEISKSNIINIENNNKNN
-1028 QNMPSN
+1028 IPNVSLNTN
-1034 KNSIEI
+1034 KIEI
-1040 SSQGSTPMPLSNK
+1040 SSQ
-1053 SNNNKIIFEHTS
+1053 
-1065 NNNIQI
+1065 NNIPGKGRAKSEFTFQHVSNTNFEGKGKQMDRTLSQI
-1071 NERNSQKIKNEK
+1071 KKAE
-1083 ERQQIENN
+1083 IENN
-1091 NYDYYSLFHES
+1091 NYDYYSLFHEQY
-1102 SVKLKL
+1102 VLNKF
-1108 REKNDNANERN
+1108 REKKDNANEKN
-1119 IYSDQIYLLTE
+1119 IYSDQIYLLNG
-1130 KKKLEKR
+1130 KKLEKR

-1144 YIYIIEPKEMRFE
+1144 YVYIIDPKEAIFILIMEKSE
-1157 IIFEKTELEKL
+1157 IEKI
-1168 AISNLN
+1168 AISNQNLN
-1174 LSILIL
+1174 ILIFM
-1180 VRYKADNIIL
+1180 RKKAQSIIL

-1196 DLLKFIKEQYIQ
+1196 DLLNFLKEHYHN
-1208 SKKPIRITYEDTFKI
+1208 SKKPIRFIYEDSFTTS
-1223 RIKGK
+1223 IKGK
-1228 IQELSVKDKI
+1228 DTKLSVKDKI
-1238 FSTLSNLD
+1238 FTTLSNFD

-1251 GYLQKMNQLIF
+1251 GYLQKMNPNPLFF
-1262 KTFNEKLVALT
+1262 KSFSERLVVLT

-1283 HKPPE
+1283 TKPPE

-1295 SKITKAIAT
+1295 SKILKALGN
-1304 KYKRQNCFEI
+1304 KYKKPNCFEI
-1314 LTPSGETKVF
+1314 LTPNGETKVF

-1329 RDLNSWIEEFEK
+1329 RELNAWIEEFEK

-1347 DKMRKLDTVNK
+1347 NKMKKLDTVNK
-1358 LEFIDN
+1358 MEFIDN
-1364 KTDLFNVKEEDEED
+1364 NLYNVKEEENED
-1378 EIIPNNK
+1378 

>member
-102 DNNFKDIKENKDS
+102 DNNFKDIKENKDT

-465 VLNKM
+465 VLNKIE
-470 KKKENEELME
+470 KKENEELME

-525 TDKLMKKKQILS
+525 TDKLIKKKKILS
-537 QLSHEQLMEYTLK
+537 QLSSEQLMEYTLK
-550 LERLNINIKSDK
+550 LERLNISLKSEK
-562 NKKEQKIKELEEKL
+562 NKKDKKIKELEEKL
-576 NKLNQEITGNKKE
+576 NQSNKTLSSNKKE
-589 IGSKNIEIK
+589 IGSLNIEIK
-598 RLQKTITDLKKEVK
+598 KLQNIISSLKTEVK
-612 ANEIYRPSIA
+612 QNEVFRPSVA
-622 MNTQMRV
+622 MNSQMRI
-629 SRISKLNTIGI
+629 SRMSKLNTAGL
-640 NALKFKD
+640 NAMKFKEF
-647 LKAENEVK
+647 KIENK
-655 NSNDYSKNVSF
+655 TQNINDYFKNNAF
-666 NIDGKKQF
+666 NIEGKKQIK
-674 QTSSKLKD
+674 TTKLKD
-682 KFTNEKKQNNFSPQ
+682 KNINYQVSKEQ
-696 NIMNTMYGDD
+696 NIINTMYG
-706 KIDEDAEQDDKD
+706 E
-718 NADETK
+718 
-724 EKKEFEISKNAEEN
+724 EEN
-738 IEGEKNNNFTPTQN
+738 KIVEEQNEEEIEQNVQKNKADDNNKENNNISDKKDENVIGGQN
-752 GIEFNVQS
+752 GIEFNIESNVE
-760 DININQEGG
+760 IPGEEGG
-769 EIVVDNIN
+769 EIIIDNIN
-777 DINLGGNEQG
+777 DINLGGSTKE
-787 LFDIKEEE
+787 LFEVKKKENTEE
-795 NANEI
+795 N
-800 EEQKDNTQKNPLN
+800 EEKKDNENQNKPLN
-813 SFFDSKPDSKE
+813 PFFESKPMENNFE
-824 INLQITSDKKE
+824 ISGEKNE
-835 ENINN
+835 ENIN
-840 INIEGERE
+840 IVGE
-848 RETIQVKNNNQMA
+848 RETIQVNNNNQMIS
-861 FGGLE
+861 GGLADVLCDLMDDNE
-866 DMIFREMENND
+866 EA
-877 EEEEEDDINKLQLGR
+877 EEEENIAPGR
-892 VSEFKTEFKNELQIS
+892 ESEKNTKKKNELQMS
-907 NKYGMDFDGK
+907 KYGMDIGGR
-917 KRKKSSHENNI
+917 KRKQSAHDNNI

-936 GISSKALLE
+936 GISSKDKLE
-945 KVANSTENNEE
+945 EVANTIEGNQINIDNN
-956 QKNNKLDINS
+956 NNKLEINKN
-966 SNQINLQMS
+966 NQINIPMS
-975 NEKKND
+975 KTIKEDNLD
-981 FQINNEINDK
+981 FQISTNN
-991 IEDEP
+991 
-996 KKEEKKQI
+996 
-1004 FEISNSNNI
+1004 NNI
-1013 NVENKEDKNIIIKNN
+1013 NINEKSKEKLNIEISKSNIINIENNNKNN
-1028 QNMPSN
+1028 IPNISLNTN
-1034 KNSIEI
+1034 KIEI
-1040 SSQGSTPMPLSNK
+1040 SSQ
-1053 SNNNKIIFEHTS
+1053 
-1065 NNNIQI
+1065 NNIPGKGRAKSEFTFQHVSNTNFEGKGKQKDRTLSQI
-1071 NERNSQKIKNEK
+1071 KK
-1083 ERQQIENN
+1083 EEIENN
-1091 NYDYYSLFHES
+1091 NYDYYSLFHEQY
-1102 SVKLKL
+1102 VLNKF
-1108 REKNDNANERN
+1108 REKKDNANEKN
-1119 IYSDQIYLLTE
+1119 IYSDQIYLLNG
-1130 KKKLEKR
+1130 KKLEKR

-1144 YIYIIEPKEMRFE
+1144 YVYIIDPKEAIFILIMEKSE
-1157 IIFEKTELEKL
+1157 IEKI
-1168 AISNLN
+1168 AISNQNLN
-1174 LSILIL
+1174 ILIFM
-1180 VRYKADNIIL
+1180 RKKAQSIIL

-1196 DLLKFIKEQYIQ
+1196 DLLNFLKEHYHN
-1208 SKKPIRITYEDTFKI
+1208 SKKPIRFIYEDSFTTS
-1223 RIKGK
+1223 IKGK
-1228 IQELSVKDKI
+1228 DTKLSVKDKI
-1238 FSTLSNLD
+1238 FTTLSNFD

-1251 GYLQKMNQLIF
+1251 GYLQKMNPNPLFF
-1262 KTFNEKLVALT
+1262 KSFSERLVVLT

-1283 HKPPE
+1283 TKPPE

-1295 SKITKAIAT
+1295 SKILKALGN
-1304 KYKRQNCFEI
+1304 KYKKPNCFEI
-1314 LTPSGETKVF
+1314 LTPNGETKVF

-1329 RDLNSWIEEFEK
+1329 RELNAWIEEFEK

-1347 DKMRKLDTVNK
+1347 NKMKKLDTVNK
-1358 LEFIDN
+1358 MEFIDN
-1364 KTDLFNVKEEDEED
+1364 NLYNVKEEENED
-1378 EIIPNNK
+1378 

>member
-1 MSEDEEEGI
+1 MSDDEEEGI

-74 VDAEGAK
+74 VDVEGAK

-102 DNNFKDIKENKDS
+102 DNNFKDIKENKDT

-465 VLNKM
+465 VLNKIE
-470 KKKENEELME
+470 KKENEELME

-525 TDKLMKKKQILS
+525 TDKLIKKKKILS
-537 QLSHEQLMEYTLK
+537 QLSSEQLMEYTLK
-550 LERLNINIKSDK
+550 LERLNISLKSEK
-562 NKKEQKIKELEEKL
+562 NKKDKKIKELEEKL
-576 NKLNQEITGNKKE
+576 NQSNKTLSSNKKE
-589 IGSKNIEIK
+589 IGSLNIEIK
-598 RLQKTITDLKKEVK
+598 KLQNIISSLKTEVK
-612 ANEIYRPSIA
+612 QNEVFRPSVA
-622 MNTQMRV
+622 MNSQMRI
-629 SRISKLNTIGI
+629 SRMSKLNTAGL
-640 NALKFKD
+640 NAMKFKEF
-647 LKAENEVK
+647 KIENK
-655 NSNDYSKNVSF
+655 TQNINDYFKNNAF
-666 NIDGKKQF
+666 NIEGKKQIK
-674 QTSSKLKD
+674 TTKLKD
-682 KFTNEKKQNNFSPQ
+682 KNINYQVSKEQ
-696 NIMNTMYGDD
+696 NIINTMY
-706 KIDEDAEQDDKD
+706 DE
-718 NADETK
+718 
-724 EKKEFEISKNAEEN
+724 EEN
-738 IEGEKNNNFTPTQN
+738 KIVEEQNEEEIEQNVQKNKSDDNNKENNNISDKKDENVIGGQN
-752 GIEFNVQS
+752 GIEFNIESNVE
-760 DININQEGG
+760 IPGEEGG
-769 EIVVDNIN
+769 EIIIDNIN
-777 DINLGGNEQG
+777 DINLGGSTKE
-787 LFDIKEEE
+787 LFEV
-795 NANEI
+795 
-800 EEQKDNTQKNPLN
+800 
-813 SFFDSKPDSKE
+813 
-824 INLQITSDKKE
+824 KKE
-835 ENINN
+835 ENTGENEEKKDNENQNKPINSFFESKPMENNFEISGEKNEEN
-840 INIEGERE
+840 INIVGE
-848 RETIQVKNNNQMA
+848 RETIQVKNNNQMV

-866 DMIFREMENND
+866 DMIFYGMDNNEEA
-877 EEEEEDDINKLQLGR
+877 EEEENIAPGR
-892 VSEFKTEFKNELQIS
+892 ESEKNTKKKNELQMS
-907 NKYGMDFDGK
+907 KYGMDIGGR
-917 KRKKSSHENNI
+917 KRKQSAHDNNI

-936 GISSKALLE
+936 GISSKDKLE
-945 KVANSTENNEE
+945 EVANTIEG
-956 QKNNKLDINS
+956 
-966 SNQINLQMS
+966 NQINIDNSNNNLEINKNNQINIPMS
-975 NEKKND
+975 KTIKEDNLD
-981 FQINNEINDK
+981 FQISTNN
-991 IEDEP
+991 
-996 KKEEKKQI
+996 
-1004 FEISNSNNI
+1004 NNI
-1013 NVENKEDKNIIIKNN
+1013 NINEKSKEKLNIEISKSNIINIENNNKNN
-1028 QNMPSN
+1028 IPNVSLNTN
-1034 KNSIEI
+1034 KIEI
-1040 SSQGSTPMPLSNK
+1040 SSQ
-1053 SNNNKIIFEHTS
+1053 
-1065 NNNIQI
+1065 NNIPGKGRAKSEFTFQHVSNTNFEGKGKQMDRTLSQI
-1071 NERNSQKIKNEK
+1071 KK
-1083 ERQQIENN
+1083 EEIENN
-1091 NYDYYSLFHES
+1091 NYDYYSLFHEQY
-1102 SVKLKL
+1102 VLNKF
-1108 REKNDNANERN
+1108 REKKDNANEKN
-1119 IYSDQIYLLTE
+1119 IYSDQIYLLNG
-1130 KKKLEKR
+1130 KKLEKR

-1144 YIYIIEPKEMRFE
+1144 YVYIIDPKEAIFILIMEKSE
-1157 IIFEKTELEKL
+1157 IEKI
-1168 AISNLN
+1168 AISNQNLN
-1174 LSILIL
+1174 ILIFM
-1180 VRYKADNIIL
+1180 RKKAQSIIL

-1196 DLLKFIKEQYIQ
+1196 DLLNFLKEHYHN
-1208 SKKPIRITYEDTFKI
+1208 SKKPIRFIYEDSFTTS
-1223 RIKGK
+1223 IKGK
-1228 IQELSVKDKI
+1228 DTKLSVKDKI
-1238 FSTLSNLD
+1238 FTTLSNFD

-1251 GYLQKMNQLIF
+1251 GYLQKMNPNPLFF
-1262 KTFNEKLVALT
+1262 KSFSERLVVLT

-1283 HKPPE
+1283 TKPPE

-1295 SKITKAIAT
+1295 SKILKALGN
-1304 KYKRQNCFEI
+1304 KYKKPNCFEI
-1314 LTPSGETKVF
+1314 LTPNGETKVF

-1329 RDLNSWIEEFEK
+1329 RELNAWIEEFEK

-1347 DKMRKLDTVNK
+1347 NKMKKLDTVNK
-1358 LEFIDN
+1358 MEFIDN
-1364 KTDLFNVKEEDEED
+1364 NLYNVKEEENED
-1378 EIIPNNK
+1378 

>member
-1 MSEDEEEGI
+1 MSEEEEEGI

-102 DNNFKDIKENKDS
+102 DNNFKDIKENKDT

-247 EDGSDEVEQNDP
+247 DDDSDEVEQNDP

-525 TDKLMKKKQILS
+525 TDKLIKKKKILS
-537 QLSHEQLMEYTLK
+537 QLSSEQLMEYTLK
-550 LERLNINIKSDK
+550 LERLNISLKSEK
-562 NKKEQKIKELEEKL
+562 NKKDKKIKELEEKL
-576 NKLNQEITGNKKE
+576 NQSNKTLSSNKKE
-589 IGSKNIEIK
+589 IGSLNIEIK
-598 RLQKTITDLKKEVK
+598 KLQNIISSLKTEVK
-612 ANEIYRPSIA
+612 QNEVFRPSVA
-622 MNTQMRV
+622 MNSQMRI
-629 SRISKLNTIGI
+629 SRMSKLNTAGL
-640 NALKFKD
+640 NAMKFKEF
-647 LKAENEVK
+647 KIENK
-655 NSNDYSKNVSF
+655 TQNINDYFKNNAF
-666 NIDGKKQF
+666 NIEGKKQLK
-674 QTSSKLKD
+674 TTKLKD
-682 KFTNEKKQNNFSPQ
+682 KNINYQVSKEQ
-696 NIMNTMYGDD
+696 NIINTMY
-706 KIDEDAEQDDKD
+706 DE
-718 NADETK
+718 
-724 EKKEFEISKNAEEN
+724 EEN
-738 IEGEKNNNFTPTQN
+738 KIVEEQNEEEIEQNVQKNKADDNNKENNNVSDKKDENVIGGQN
-752 GIEFNVQS
+752 GIEFNIESNVE
-760 DININQEGG
+760 IPGEEGG
-769 EIVVDNIN
+769 EIIIDNIN
-777 DINLGGNEQG
+777 DINLGGSTKE
-787 LFDIKEEE
+787 LFEVKKKENTEE
-795 NANEI
+795 N
-800 EEQKDNTQKNPLN
+800 EEKKDNENQNKPINP
-813 SFFDSKPDSKE
+813 FFESKPMENNFE
-824 INLQITSDKKE
+824 ISGEKNE
-835 ENINN
+835 ENIN
-840 INIEGERE
+840 IVGE
-848 RETIQVKNNNQMA
+848 RETIQVKNNNQMV

-866 DMIFREMENND
+866 DVIFRGMDNNEEA
-877 EEEEEDDINKLQLGR
+877 EEEENIAQGR
-892 VSEFKTEFKNELQIS
+892 ESEKNTKKKNELQMS
-907 NKYGMDFDGK
+907 KYGMDIGGR
-917 KRKKSSHENNI
+917 KRKQSAHDNNI

-936 GISSKALLE
+936 GISSKDKLE
-945 KVANSTENNEE
+945 EVANTIEG
-956 QKNNKLDINS
+956 
-966 SNQINLQMS
+966 NQINIDNNNNNLEINKNNQINIPMS
-975 NEKKND
+975 KTIKEDNLD
-981 FQINNEINDK
+981 FQISTNN
-991 IEDEP
+991 
-996 KKEEKKQI
+996 
-1004 FEISNSNNI
+1004 NNI
-1013 NVENKEDKNIIIKNN
+1013 NINEKSKEKLNIEISKSNIINIDNNNKNN
-1028 QNMPSN
+1028 IPNVSLNTN
-1034 KNSIEI
+1034 KIEI
-1040 SSQGSTPMPLSNK
+1040 SSQ
-1053 SNNNKIIFEHTS
+1053 
-1065 NNNIQI
+1065 NNIPGKGRVKSEFTLQHVSNTNFEGKGKQMDRTLSQI
-1071 NERNSQKIKNEK
+1071 KK
-1083 ERQQIENN
+1083 EEIENN
-1091 NYDYYSLFHES
+1091 NYDYYSLFHEQY
-1102 SVKLKL
+1102 VLNKF
-1108 REKNDNANERN
+1108 REKKDNANEKN
-1119 IYSDQIYLLTE
+1119 IYSDQIYLLNG
-1130 KKKLEKR
+1130 KKLEKR

-1144 YIYIIEPKEMRFE
+1144 YVYIIDPKEAIFILIMEKSE
-1157 IIFEKTELEKL
+1157 IEKI
-1168 AISNLN
+1168 AISNQNLN
-1174 LSILIL
+1174 ILIFM
-1180 VRYKADNIIL
+1180 RKKAQSIIL

-1196 DLLKFIKEQYIQ
+1196 DLLNFLKEHYHN
-1208 SKKPIRITYEDTFKI
+1208 SKKPIRFIYEDSFITS
-1223 RIKGK
+1223 IKGK
-1228 IQELSVKDKI
+1228 DTKLSVKDKI
-1238 FSTLSNLD
+1238 FTTLSNFD

-1251 GYLQKMNQLIF
+1251 GYLQKMNPNPLFF
-1262 KTFNEKLVALT
+1262 KSFSERLVVLT

-1283 HKPPE
+1283 TKPPE

-1295 SKITKAIAT
+1295 SKILKALGN
-1304 KYKRQNCFEI
+1304 KYKKPNCFEI
-1314 LTPSGETKVF
+1314 LTPNGETKVF

-1329 RDLNSWIEEFEK
+1329 RELNAWIEEFEK

-1347 DKMRKLDTVNK
+1347 NKMKKLDTVNK
-1358 LEFIDN
+1358 MEFIDN
-1364 KTDLFNVKEEDEED
+1364 NLYNVKEEENED
-1378 EIIPNNK
+1378 

>member
-102 DNNFKDIKENKDS
+102 DNNFKDIKENKDT

-525 TDKLMKKKQILS
+525 TDKLIKKKKILS
-537 QLSHEQLMEYTLK
+537 QLSSEQLMEYTLK
-550 LERLNINIKSDK
+550 LERLNISLKSEK
-562 NKKEQKIKELEEKL
+562 NKKDKKIKELEEKL
-576 NKLNQEITGNKKE
+576 NQSNKTLSSNKKE
-589 IGSKNIEIK
+589 IGSLNIEIK
-598 RLQKTITDLKKEVK
+598 KLQNIISSLKTEVK
-612 ANEIYRPSIA
+612 QNEVFRPSVA
-622 MNTQMRV
+622 MNSQMRI
-629 SRISKLNTIGI
+629 SRMSKLNTAGL
-640 NALKFKD
+640 NAMKFKEF
-647 LKAENEVK
+647 KIENK
-655 NSNDYSKNVSF
+655 TQNINDYFKNNAF
-666 NIDGKKQF
+666 NIEGKKQLK
-674 QTSSKLKD
+674 TTKLKD
-682 KFTNEKKQNNFSPQ
+682 KNINYQVSKEQ
-696 NIMNTMYGDD
+696 NIINTMYG
-706 KIDEDAEQDDKD
+706 E
-718 NADETK
+718 
-724 EKKEFEISKNAEEN
+724 EEN
-738 IEGEKNNNFTPTQN
+738 KIVEEQNEEEIEQNVQKNKADDNNKENNNVSDKKDENVIGGQN
-752 GIEFNVQS
+752 GIEFNIESNVE
-760 DININQEGG
+760 IPGEEGG
-769 EIVVDNIN
+769 EIIIDNIN
-777 DINLGGNEQG
+777 DINLGGSTKELFEVKKKENTGENEE
-787 LFDIKEEE
+787 K
-795 NANEI
+795 
-800 EEQKDNTQKNPLN
+800 KDNENQNKPLN
-813 SFFDSKPDSKE
+813 PFFESKPMENNFE
-824 INLQITSDKKE
+824 ISGEKNE
-835 ENINN
+835 ENIN
-840 INIEGERE
+840 IVGE
-848 RETIQVKNNNQMA
+848 RETIQVKNNNQMV

-866 DMIFREMENND
+866 DVIFRGMDNNEEA
-877 EEEEEDDINKLQLGR
+877 EEEENIAQGR
-892 VSEFKTEFKNELQIS
+892 ESEKNTKKKNELQMS
-907 NKYGMDFDGK
+907 KYGMDIGGR
-917 KRKKSSHENNI
+917 KRKQSAHDNNI

-936 GISSKALLE
+936 GISSKDKLE
-945 KVANSTENNEE
+945 EVANTIEGNQINID
-956 QKNNKLDINS
+956 NNKLEINKN
-966 SNQINLQMS
+966 NQINIPMS
-975 NEKKND
+975 KTIKEDNLD
-981 FQINNEINDK
+981 FQISTNN
-991 IEDEP
+991 
-996 KKEEKKQI
+996 
-1004 FEISNSNNI
+1004 NNI
-1013 NVENKEDKNIIIKNN
+1013 NINEKSKEKLNIEISKSNIINIENNNKNN
-1028 QNMPSN
+1028 IPNVSLNTN
-1034 KNSIEI
+1034 KIEI
-1040 SSQGSTPMPLSNK
+1040 SSQ
-1053 SNNNKIIFEHTS
+1053 
-1065 NNNIQI
+1065 NNIPGKGRAKSEFTFQHVSNTNFEGKGKQMDRTLSQI
-1071 NERNSQKIKNEK
+1071 KK
-1083 ERQQIENN
+1083 EEIENN
-1091 NYDYYSLFHES
+1091 NYDYYSLFHEQY
-1102 SVKLKL
+1102 VLNKF
-1108 REKNDNANERN
+1108 REKKDNANEKN
-1119 IYSDQIYLLTE
+1119 IYSDQIYLLNG
-1130 KKKLEKR
+1130 KKLEKR

-1144 YIYIIEPKEMRFE
+1144 YVYIIDPKEAIFILIMEKSE
-1157 IIFEKTELEKL
+1157 IEKI
-1168 AISNLN
+1168 AISNQNLN
-1174 LSILIL
+1174 ILIFM
-1180 VRYKADNIIL
+1180 RKKAQSIIL

-1196 DLLKFIKEQYIQ
+1196 DLLNFLKEHYHN
-1208 SKKPIRITYEDTFKI
+1208 SKKPIRFIYEDSFTTS
-1223 RIKGK
+1223 IKGK
-1228 IQELSVKDKI
+1228 DTKLSVKDKI
-1238 FSTLSNLD
+1238 FTTLSNFD

-1251 GYLQKMNQLIF
+1251 GYLQKMNPNPLFF
-1262 KTFNEKLVALT
+1262 KSFSERLVVLT

-1283 HKPPE
+1283 TKPPE

-1295 SKITKAIAT
+1295 SKILKALGN
-1304 KYKRQNCFEI
+1304 KYKKPNCFEI
-1314 LTPSGETKVF
+1314 LTPNGETKVF

-1329 RDLNSWIEEFEK
+1329 RELNAWIEEFEK

-1347 DKMRKLDTVNK
+1347 NKMKKLDTVNK
-1358 LEFIDN
+1358 MEFIDN
-1364 KTDLFNVKEEDEED
+1364 NLYNVKEEENED
-1378 EIIPNNK
+1378 

>member
-1 MSEDEEEGI
+1 MSEEEEEGI

-102 DNNFKDIKENKDS
+102 DNNFKDIKENKDT

-470 KKKENEELME
+470 EKKENEELME
-480 RNRIKEMIEKQLEN
+480 RNRIKEMIEKQLQN

-525 TDKLMKKKQILS
+525 TDKLIKKKKILS
-537 QLSHEQLMEYTLK
+537 QLSSEQLMEYTLK
-550 LERLNINIKSDK
+550 LERLNISLKSEK
-562 NKKEQKIKELEEKL
+562 NKKDKKIKELEEKL
-576 NKLNQEITGNKKE
+576 NQSNKTLSSNKKE
-589 IGSKNIEIK
+589 IGSLNIEIK
-598 RLQKTITDLKKEVK
+598 KLQNIISSLKTEVK
-612 ANEIYRPSIA
+612 QNEVFRPSVA
-622 MNTQMRV
+622 MNSQMRI
-629 SRISKLNTIGI
+629 SRMSKLNTAGL
-640 NALKFKD
+640 NAMKFKEF
-647 LKAENEVK
+647 KIENK
-655 NSNDYSKNVSF
+655 TQNINDYFKNNAF
-666 NIDGKKQF
+666 NIEGKKQLK
-674 QTSSKLKD
+674 TTKLKD
-682 KFTNEKKQNNFSPQ
+682 KNINYQVSKEQ
-696 NIMNTMYGDD
+696 NIINTMYG
-706 KIDEDAEQDDKD
+706 E
-718 NADETK
+718 
-724 EKKEFEISKNAEEN
+724 EEN
-738 IEGEKNNNFTPTQN
+738 KIVEEQNEEEIEQNVQKNKADDNNKENNNVSDKKDENVIGGQN
-752 GIEFNVQS
+752 GIEFNIESNVE
-760 DININQEGG
+760 IPGEEGG
-769 EIVVDNIN
+769 EIIIDNIN
-777 DINLGGNEQG
+777 DINLGGSTKE
-787 LFDIKEEE
+787 LFEV
-795 NANEI
+795 
-800 EEQKDNTQKNPLN
+800 
-813 SFFDSKPDSKE
+813 
-824 INLQITSDKKE
+824 KKE
-835 ENINN
+835 ENTGENEEKKDNENQNKPLNPFFESKPMENNFEISGEKNEEN
-840 INIEGERE
+840 INIERE
-848 RETIQVKNNNQMA
+848 RETIQVKNNNQMV

-866 DMIFREMENND
+866 DMIFYGMDNNEEA
-877 EEEEEDDINKLQLGR
+877 EEEENIAPGR
-892 VSEFKTEFKNELQIS
+892 ESEKNTKKKNELQMS
-907 NKYGMDFDGK
+907 KYGMDIGGR
-917 KRKKSSHENNI
+917 KRKQSAHDNNI

-936 GISSKALLE
+936 GISSKDKLE
-945 KVANSTENNEE
+945 EVANTIEG
-956 QKNNKLDINS
+956 
-966 SNQINLQMS
+966 NQINIDNNSGGLEINKNNQINIPMS
-975 NEKKND
+975 KTIKEDNLD
-981 FQINNEINDK
+981 FQISTNN
-991 IEDEP
+991 
-996 KKEEKKQI
+996 
-1004 FEISNSNNI
+1004 NNI
-1013 NVENKEDKNIIIKNN
+1013 NINEKSKEKLNIEISKSNIINIENNNKNN
-1028 QNMPSN
+1028 IPNVSLNTN
-1034 KNSIEI
+1034 KIEI
-1040 SSQGSTPMPLSNK
+1040 SSQ
-1053 SNNNKIIFEHTS
+1053 
-1065 NNNIQI
+1065 NNIPGKGRAKSEFTFQHVSNTNFEGKGKQMDRTLSQI
-1071 NERNSQKIKNEK
+1071 KK
-1083 ERQQIENN
+1083 EEIENN
-1091 NYDYYSLFHES
+1091 NYDYYSLFHEQY
-1102 SVKLKL
+1102 VLNKF
-1108 REKNDNANERN
+1108 REKKDNANEKN
-1119 IYSDQIYLLTE
+1119 IYSDQIYLLNG
-1130 KKKLEKR
+1130 KKLEKR

-1144 YIYIIEPKEMRFE
+1144 YVYIIDPKEAIFILIMEKSE
-1157 IIFEKTELEKL
+1157 IEKI
-1168 AISNLN
+1168 AISNQNLN
-1174 LSILIL
+1174 ILIFM
-1180 VRYKADNIIL
+1180 RKKAQSIIL

-1196 DLLKFIKEQYIQ
+1196 DLLNFLKEHYHN
-1208 SKKPIRITYEDTFKI
+1208 SKKPIRFIYEDSFTTS
-1223 RIKGK
+1223 IKGK
-1228 IQELSVKDKI
+1228 DTKLSVKDKI
-1238 FSTLSNLD
+1238 FTTLSNFD

-1251 GYLQKMNQLIF
+1251 GYLQKMNPNPLFF
-1262 KTFNEKLVALT
+1262 KSFSERLVVLT

-1283 HKPPE
+1283 TKPPE

-1295 SKITKAIAT
+1295 SKILKALGN
-1304 KYKRQNCFEI
+1304 KYKKPNCFEI
-1314 LTPSGETKVF
+1314 LTPNGETKVF

-1329 RDLNSWIEEFEK
+1329 RELNAWIEEFEK

-1347 DKMRKLDTVNK
+1347 NKMKKLDTVNK
-1358 LEFIDN
+1358 MEFIDN
-1364 KTDLFNVKEEDEED
+1364 NLYNVKEEENED
-1378 EIIPNNK
+1378 

>member
-1 MSEDEEEGI
+1 MSEEEEEGI

-102 DNNFKDIKENKDS
+102 DNNFKDIKENKDT

-470 KKKENEELME
+470 EKKENEELME

-525 TDKLMKKKQILS
+525 TDKLIKKKKILS
-537 QLSHEQLMEYTLK
+537 QLSSEQLMEYTLK
-550 LERLNINIKSDK
+550 LERLNISLKSEK
-562 NKKEQKIKELEEKL
+562 NKKDKKIKELEEKL
-576 NKLNQEITGNKKE
+576 NQSNKTLSSNKKE
-589 IGSKNIEIK
+589 IGSLNIEIK
-598 RLQKTITDLKKEVK
+598 KLQNIISSLKTEVK
-612 ANEIYRPSIA
+612 QNEVFRPSVA
-622 MNTQMRV
+622 MNSQMRI
-629 SRISKLNTIGI
+629 SRMSKLNTAGL
-640 NALKFKD
+640 NAMKFKEF
-647 LKAENEVK
+647 KIENK
-655 NSNDYSKNVSF
+655 TQNINDYFKNNAF
-666 NIDGKKQF
+666 NIEGKKQIK
-674 QTSSKLKD
+674 TTKLKD
-682 KFTNEKKQNNFSPQ
+682 KNINYQVSKEQ
-696 NIMNTMYGDD
+696 NIINTMY
-706 KIDEDAEQDDKD
+706 DE
-718 NADETK
+718 
-724 EKKEFEISKNAEEN
+724 EEN
-738 IEGEKNNNFTPTQN
+738 KIVEEQNEEEIEQNVQKNKSDDNNKENNNVSDKKDENVIGGQN
-752 GIEFNVQS
+752 GIEFNIESNVE
-760 DININQEGG
+760 IPGEEGG
-769 EIVVDNIN
+769 EIIIDNIN
-777 DINLGGNEQG
+777 DINLGGSTKE
-787 LFDIKEEE
+787 LFEVK
-795 NANEI
+795 
-800 EEQKDNTQKNPLN
+800 
-813 SFFDSKPDSKE
+813 
-824 INLQITSDKKE
+824 KKE
-835 ENINN
+835 NTGEN
-840 INIEGERE
+840 
-848 RETIQVKNNNQMA
+848 
-861 FGGLE
+861 
-866 DMIFREMENND
+866 
-877 EEEEEDDINKLQLGR
+877 
-892 VSEFKTEFKNELQIS
+892 
-907 NKYGMDFDGK
+907 
-917 KRKKSSHENNI
+917 
-928 KSSGDIMQ
+928 
-936 GISSKALLE
+936 
-945 KVANSTENNEE
+945 
-956 QKNNKLDINS
+956 
-966 SNQINLQMS
+966 
-975 NEKKND
+975 
-981 FQINNEINDK
+981 
-991 IEDEP
+991 
-996 KKEEKKQI
+996 EEKKDN
-1004 FEISNSNNI
+1004 E
-1013 NVENKEDKNIIIKNN
+1013 N
-1028 QNMPSN
+1028 QNKPLNPFFES
-1034 KNSIEI
+1034 K
-1040 SSQGSTPMPLSNK
+1040 PMKRNY
-1053 SNNNKIIFEHTS
+1053 TS
-1065 NNNIQI
+1065 
-1071 NERNSQKIKNEK
+1071 K
-1083 ERQQIENN
+1083 
-1091 NYDYYSLFHES
+1091 
-1102 SVKLKL
+1102 
-1108 REKNDNANERN
+1108 
-1119 IYSDQIYLLTE
+1119 
-1130 KKKLEKR
+1130 
-1137 LILLTPS
+1137 
-1144 YIYIIEPKEMRFE
+1144 
-1157 IIFEKTELEKL
+1157 
-1168 AISNLN
+1168 
-1174 LSILIL
+1174 
-1180 VRYKADNIIL
+1180 
-1190 LTLRRM
+1190 
-1196 DLLKFIKEQYIQ
+1196 
-1208 SKKPIRITYEDTFKI
+1208 
-1223 RIKGK
+1223 
-1228 IQELSVKDKI
+1228 
-1238 FSTLSNLD
+1238 
-1246 GAIKI
+1246 
-1251 GYLQKMNQLIF
+1251 
-1262 KTFNEKLVALT
+1262 
-1273 SIGLIVFNDP
+1273 
-1283 HKPPE
+1283 
-1288 RLYPIIG
+1288 
-1295 SKITKAIAT
+1295 
-1304 KYKRQNCFEI
+1304 
-1314 LTPSGETKVF
+1314 
-1324 SAYKE
+1324 
-1329 RDLNSWIEEFEK
+1329 
-1341 VKKDFR
+1341 
-1347 DKMRKLDTVNK
+1347 
-1358 LEFIDN
+1358 
-1364 KTDLFNVKEEDEED
+1364 
-1378 EIIPNNK
+1378 

>member
-1 MSEDEEEGI
+1 MSEEEEEGI

-102 DNNFKDIKENKDS
+102 DNNFKDIKENKDT

-247 EDGSDEVEQNDP
+247 VNDSDEVEQNDP

-268 KIEATKENSS
+268 KIEATKENSL

-319 MGIDTKENINRFDEY
+319 MGIDAKENINRFDEY

-470 KKKENEELME
+470 EKKENEELME

-525 TDKLMKKKQILS
+525 TDKLIKKKKILS
-537 QLSHEQLMEYTLK
+537 QLSSEQLMEYTLK
-550 LERLNINIKSDK
+550 LERLNISLKSEK
-562 NKKEQKIKELEEKL
+562 NKKDKKIKELEEKL
-576 NKLNQEITGNKKE
+576 NQSNKTLSSNKKE
-589 IGSKNIEIK
+589 IDSLNIEIK
-598 RLQKTITDLKKEVK
+598 KLQNIISSLKTEVK
-612 ANEIYRPSIA
+612 QNEVFRPSVA
-622 MNTQMRV
+622 MNSQMRI
-629 SRISKLNTIGI
+629 SRMSKLNTAGL
-640 NALKFKD
+640 NAMKFKEF
-647 LKAENEVK
+647 KIENK
-655 NSNDYSKNVSF
+655 TQNINDYFKNNAF
-666 NIDGKKQF
+666 NIEGKKQLK
-674 QTSSKLKD
+674 TTKLKD
-682 KFTNEKKQNNFSPQ
+682 KNINYQVSKEQ
-696 NIMNTMYGDD
+696 NIINTMYG
-706 KIDEDAEQDDKD
+706 E
-718 NADETK
+718 
-724 EKKEFEISKNAEEN
+724 EEN
-738 IEGEKNNNFTPTQN
+738 KIVEEQNEEEIEQNVQKNKSDDNNKENNNVSDKKDENVIGGQN
-752 GIEFNVQS
+752 GIEFNIESNVE
-760 DININQEGG
+760 IPGEEGG
-769 EIVVDNIN
+769 EIIIDNIN
-777 DINLGGNEQG
+777 DINLGGSTKELFEVKKKKAQG
-787 LFDIKEEE
+787 K
-795 NANEI
+795 
-800 EEQKDNTQKNPLN
+800 T
-813 SFFDSKPDSKE
+813 
-824 INLQITSDKKE
+824 KK
-835 ENINN
+835 
-840 INIEGERE
+840 
-848 RETIQVKNNNQMA
+848 
-861 FGGLE
+861 
-866 DMIFREMENND
+866 
-877 EEEEEDDINKLQLGR
+877 
-892 VSEFKTEFKNELQIS
+892 
-907 NKYGMDFDGK
+907 K
-917 KRKKSSHENNI
+917 K
-928 KSSGDIMQ
+928 IM
-936 GISSKALLE
+936 
-945 KVANSTENNEE
+945 
-956 QKNNKLDINS
+956 
-966 SNQINLQMS
+966 
-975 NEKKND
+975 
-981 FQINNEINDK
+981 
-991 IEDEP
+991 
-996 KKEEKKQI
+996 
-1004 FEISNSNNI
+1004 
-1013 NVENKEDKNIIIKNN
+1013 
-1028 QNMPSN
+1028 
-1034 KNSIEI
+1034 
-1040 SSQGSTPMPLSNK
+1040 
-1053 SNNNKIIFEHTS
+1053 
-1065 NNNIQI
+1065 
-1071 NERNSQKIKNEK
+1071 KIKIN
-1083 ERQQIENN
+1083 
-1091 NYDYYSLFHES
+1091 
-1102 SVKLKL
+1102 
-1108 REKNDNANERN
+1108 
-1119 IYSDQIYLLTE
+1119 
-1130 KKKLEKR
+1130 
-1137 LILLTPS
+1137 P
-1144 YIYIIEPKEMRFE
+1144 
-1157 IIFEKTELEKL
+1157 
-1168 AISNLN
+1168 
-1174 LSILIL
+1174 
-1180 VRYKADNIIL
+1180 
-1190 LTLRRM
+1190 
-1196 DLLKFIKEQYIQ
+1196 
-1208 SKKPIRITYEDTFKI
+1208 
-1223 RIKGK
+1223 
-1228 IQELSVKDKI
+1228 
-1238 FSTLSNLD
+1238 
-1246 GAIKI
+1246 
-1251 GYLQKMNQLIF
+1251 
-1262 KTFNEKLVALT
+1262 
-1273 SIGLIVFNDP
+1273 
-1283 HKPPE
+1283 
-1288 RLYPIIG
+1288 
-1295 SKITKAIAT
+1295 
-1304 KYKRQNCFEI
+1304 
-1314 LTPSGETKVF
+1314 
-1324 SAYKE
+1324 
-1329 RDLNSWIEEFEK
+1329 
-1341 VKKDFR
+1341 
-1347 DKMRKLDTVNK
+1347 
-1358 LEFIDN
+1358 
-1364 KTDLFNVKEEDEED
+1364 
-1378 EIIPNNK
+1378 

>member
-1 MSEDEEEGI
+1 MSEEEEEGI

-102 DNNFKDIKENKDS
+102 DNNFKDIKENKDT

-288 KINKKFT
+288 KINNKFT

-470 KKKENEELME
+470 EKKENEELME

-525 TDKLMKKKQILS
+525 TDKLIKKKKILS
-537 QLSHEQLMEYTLK
+537 QLSSEQLMEYTLK
-550 LERLNINIKSDK
+550 LERLNISLKSEK
-562 NKKEQKIKELEEKL
+562 NKKDKKIKELEEKL
-576 NKLNQEITGNKKE
+576 NQSNKTLSSNKKE
-589 IGSKNIEIK
+589 IGSLNIEIK
-598 RLQKTITDLKKEVK
+598 KLQNIISSLKTEVK
-612 ANEIYRPSIA
+612 QNEVFRPSVA
-622 MNTQMRV
+622 MNSQMRI
-629 SRISKLNTIGI
+629 SRMSKLNTAGL
-640 NALKFKD
+640 NAMKFKEF
-647 LKAENEVK
+647 KIENK
-655 NSNDYSKNVSF
+655 TQNINDYFKNNAF
-666 NIDGKKQF
+666 NIEGKKQIK
-674 QTSSKLKD
+674 TTKLKD
-682 KFTNEKKQNNFSPQ
+682 KNINYQVSKEQ
-696 NIMNTMYGDD
+696 NIINTMYGEEDNKIVEEQNEEEIEQNVQKNKSDD
-706 KIDEDAEQDDKD
+706 
-718 NADETK
+718 NNK
-724 EKKEFEISKNAEEN
+724 E
-738 IEGEKNNNFTPTQN
+738 NNNISDKKDENVIGGQN
-752 GIEFNVQS
+752 GIEFNIESNVE
-760 DININQEGG
+760 IPGEEGG
-769 EIVVDNIN
+769 EIIIDNIN
-777 DINLGGNEQG
+777 DINLGGSTKE
-787 LFDIKEEE
+787 LFEV
-795 NANEI
+795 
-800 EEQKDNTQKNPLN
+800 
-813 SFFDSKPDSKE
+813 
-824 INLQITSDKKE
+824 KKE
-835 ENINN
+835 ENTGENEEKKDNENQNKPINPFFESKPMENNFEISGEKNEEN
-840 INIEGERE
+840 INIE
-848 RETIQVKNNNQMA
+848 RETIQVKNNNQMV

-866 DMIFREMENND
+866 DMIFYGMDNNEEA
-877 EEEEEDDINKLQLGR
+877 EEEENIAPGR
-892 VSEFKTEFKNELQIS
+892 ESEKNTKKKNELQMS
-907 NKYGMDFDGK
+907 KYGMDIGGR
-917 KRKKSSHENNI
+917 KRKQSAHDNNI

-936 GISSKALLE
+936 GISSKDKLE
-945 KVANSTENNEE
+945 EVANTIEGNQINIDNN
-956 QKNNKLDINS
+956 NNKLEINKN
-966 SNQINLQMS
+966 NQINIPMS
-975 NEKKND
+975 KTIKEDNLD
-981 FQINNEINDK
+981 FQISTNN
-991 IEDEP
+991 
-996 KKEEKKQI
+996 
-1004 FEISNSNNI
+1004 NNI
-1013 NVENKEDKNIIIKNN
+1013 NINEKSKEKLNIEISKSNIINIENNNKNN
-1028 QNMPSN
+1028 IPNVSLNTN
-1034 KNSIEI
+1034 KIEI
-1040 SSQGSTPMPLSNK
+1040 SSQ
-1053 SNNNKIIFEHTS
+1053 
-1065 NNNIQI
+1065 NNIPGKGRAKSEFTFQHVSNTNFEGKGKQMDRTLSQI
-1071 NERNSQKIKNEK
+1071 KK
-1083 ERQQIENN
+1083 EEIENN
-1091 NYDYYSLFHES
+1091 NYDYYSLFHEQY
-1102 SVKLKL
+1102 VLNKF
-1108 REKNDNANERN
+1108 REKKDNANEKN
-1119 IYSDQIYLLTE
+1119 IYSDQIYLLNG
-1130 KKKLEKR
+1130 KKLEKR

-1144 YIYIIEPKEMRFE
+1144 YVYIIDPKEAIFILIMEKSE
-1157 IIFEKTELEKL
+1157 IEKI
-1168 AISNLN
+1168 AISNQNLN
-1174 LSILIL
+1174 ILIFM
-1180 VRYKADNIIL
+1180 RKKAQSIIL

-1196 DLLKFIKEQYIQ
+1196 DLLNFLKEHYHN
-1208 SKKPIRITYEDTFKI
+1208 SKKPIRFIYEDSFTTS
-1223 RIKGK
+1223 IKGK
-1228 IQELSVKDKI
+1228 DTKLSVKDKI
-1238 FSTLSNLD
+1238 FTTLSNFD

-1251 GYLQKMNQLIF
+1251 GYLQKMNPNPLFF
-1262 KTFNEKLVALT
+1262 KSFSERLVVLT

-1283 HKPPE
+1283 TKPPE

-1295 SKITKAIAT
+1295 SKILKALGN
-1304 KYKRQNCFEI
+1304 KYKKPNCFEI
-1314 LTPSGETKVF
+1314 LTPNGETKVF

-1329 RDLNSWIEEFEK
+1329 RELNAWIEEFEK

-1347 DKMRKLDTVNK
+1347 NKMKKLDTVNK
-1358 LEFIDN
+1358 MEFIDN
-1364 KTDLFNVKEEDEED
+1364 NLYNVKEEENED
-1378 EIIPNNK
+1378 

>member
-470 KKKENEELME
+470 EKKENEELME

-525 TDKLMKKKQILS
+525 TDKLIKKKKILS
-537 QLSHEQLMEYTLK
+537 QLSSEQLMEYTLK
-550 LERLNINIKSDK
+550 LERLNISLKSEK
-562 NKKEQKIKELEEKL
+562 NKKDKKIKELEEKL
-576 NKLNQEITGNKKE
+576 NQSNKTLSSNKKE
-589 IGSKNIEIK
+589 IGSLNIEIK
-598 RLQKTITDLKKEVK
+598 KLQNIISSLKTEVK
-612 ANEIYRPSIA
+612 QNEVFRPSVA
-622 MNTQMRV
+622 MNSQMRI
-629 SRISKLNTIGI
+629 SRMSKLNTAGL
-640 NALKFKD
+640 NAMKFKEF
-647 LKAENEVK
+647 KIENK
-655 NSNDYSKNVSF
+655 TQNINDYFKNNAF
-666 NIDGKKQF
+666 NIEGKKQLK
-674 QTSSKLKD
+674 TTKLKD
-682 KFTNEKKQNNFSPQ
+682 KNINYQVSKEQ
-696 NIMNTMYGDD
+696 NIINTMYGEEDNKIVEEQNEEEIEQNVQKNKADD
-706 KIDEDAEQDDKD
+706 
-718 NADETK
+718 NNK
-724 EKKEFEISKNAEEN
+724 E
-738 IEGEKNNNFTPTQN
+738 NNNVSDKKDENVIGGQN
-752 GIEFNVQS
+752 GIEFNIESNVE
-760 DININQEGG
+760 IPGEEGG
-769 EIVVDNIN
+769 EIIIDNIN
-777 DINLGGNEQG
+777 DINLGGSTKE
-787 LFDIKEEE
+787 LFEVKKKENTEE
-795 NANEI
+795 N
-800 EEQKDNTQKNPLN
+800 EEKKDNENQNKPLN
-813 SFFDSKPDSKE
+813 PFFESKPMENNFE
-824 INLQITSDKKE
+824 ISGEKNE
-835 ENINN
+835 ENIN
-840 INIEGERE
+840 IVGE
-848 RETIQVKNNNQMA
+848 RETIQVKNNNQMV

-866 DMIFREMENND
+866 DVIFRGMDNNEEA
-877 EEEEEDDINKLQLGR
+877 EEEENIAQGR
-892 VSEFKTEFKNELQIS
+892 ESEKNTKKKNELQMS
-907 NKYGMDFDGK
+907 KYGMDIGGR
-917 KRKKSSHENNI
+917 KRKQSAHDNNI

-936 GISSKALLE
+936 GISSKDKLE
-945 KVANSTENNEE
+945 EVANTIEGNQINID
-956 QKNNKLDINS
+956 NNKLEINKN
-966 SNQINLQMS
+966 NQINIPMS
-975 NEKKND
+975 KTIKEDNLD
-981 FQINNEINDK
+981 FQISTNN
-991 IEDEP
+991 
-996 KKEEKKQI
+996 
-1004 FEISNSNNI
+1004 NNI
-1013 NVENKEDKNIIIKNN
+1013 NINEKSKEKLNIEISKSNIINIENNNKNN
-1028 QNMPSN
+1028 IPNVSLNTN
-1034 KNSIEI
+1034 KIEI
-1040 SSQGSTPMPLSNK
+1040 SSQ
-1053 SNNNKIIFEHTS
+1053 
-1065 NNNIQI
+1065 NNIPGKGRAKSEFTFQHVSNTNFEGKGKQMDRTLSQI
-1071 NERNSQKIKNEK
+1071 KKAE
-1083 ERQQIENN
+1083 IENN
-1091 NYDYYSLFHES
+1091 NYDYYSLFHEQY
-1102 SVKLKL
+1102 VLNKF
-1108 REKNDNANERN
+1108 REKKDNANEKN
-1119 IYSDQIYLLTE
+1119 IYSDQIYLLNG
-1130 KKKLEKR
+1130 KKLEKR

-1144 YIYIIEPKEMRFE
+1144 YVYIIDPKEAIFILIMEKSE
-1157 IIFEKTELEKL
+1157 IEKI
-1168 AISNLN
+1168 AISNQNLN
-1174 LSILIL
+1174 ILIFM
-1180 VRYKADNIIL
+1180 RKKAQSIIL

-1196 DLLKFIKEQYIQ
+1196 DLLNFLKEHYHN
-1208 SKKPIRITYEDTFKI
+1208 SKKPIRFIYEDSFTTN
-1223 RIKGK
+1223 IKGK
-1228 IQELSVKDKI
+1228 DTKLSVKDKI
-1238 FSTLSNLD
+1238 FTTLSNFD

-1251 GYLQKMNQLIF
+1251 GYLQKMNPNPLFF
-1262 KTFNEKLVALT
+1262 KSFSERLVVLT

-1283 HKPPE
+1283 TKPPE

-1295 SKITKAIAT
+1295 SKILKALGN
-1304 KYKRQNCFEI
+1304 KYKKPNCFEI
-1314 LTPSGETKVF
+1314 LTPNGETKVF

-1329 RDLNSWIEEFEK
+1329 RELNAWIEEFEK

-1347 DKMRKLDTVNK
+1347 NKMKKLDTVNK
-1358 LEFIDN
+1358 MEFIDN
-1364 KTDLFNVKEEDEED
+1364 NLYNVKEEENED
-1378 EIIPNNK
+1378 

>member
-1 MSEDEEEGI
+1 MSEEEEEGI

-102 DNNFKDIKENKDS
+102 DNNFKDIKENKDT

-470 KKKENEELME
+470 EKKENEELME

-525 TDKLMKKKQILS
+525 TDKLIKKKKILS
-537 QLSHEQLMEYTLK
+537 QLSSEQLMEYTLK
-550 LERLNINIKSDK
+550 LERLNISLKSEK
-562 NKKEQKIKELEEKL
+562 NKKDKKIKELEEKL
-576 NKLNQEITGNKKE
+576 NQSNKTLSSNKKE
-589 IGSKNIEIK
+589 IGSLNIEIK
-598 RLQKTITDLKKEVK
+598 KLQNIISSLKTEVK
-612 ANEIYRPSIA
+612 QNEVFRPSVA
-622 MNTQMRV
+622 MNSQMRI
-629 SRISKLNTIGI
+629 SRMSKLNTAGL
-640 NALKFKD
+640 NAMKFKEF
-647 LKAENEVK
+647 KIENK
-655 NSNDYSKNVSF
+655 TQNINDYFKNNAF
-666 NIDGKKQF
+666 NIEGKKQIK
-674 QTSSKLKD
+674 TTKLKD
-682 KFTNEKKQNNFSPQ
+682 KNINYQVSKEQ
-696 NIMNTMYGDD
+696 NIINTMYDEEDNKIVEEQNEEEIEQNVQKNKSDD
-706 KIDEDAEQDDKD
+706 
-718 NADETK
+718 NNK
-724 EKKEFEISKNAEEN
+724 E
-738 IEGEKNNNFTPTQN
+738 NNNISDKKDENVIGGQN
-752 GIEFNVQS
+752 GIEFNIESNVE
-760 DININQEGG
+760 IPGEEGG
-769 EIVVDNIN
+769 EIIIDNIN
-777 DINLGGNEQG
+777 DINLGGSTKE
-787 LFDIKEEE
+787 LFEVKKKENTEE
-795 NANEI
+795 N
-800 EEQKDNTQKNPLN
+800 EEKKDNENQNKPIN
-813 SFFDSKPDSKE
+813 SFFESKPMENNFE
-824 INLQITSDKKE
+824 ISGEKNE
-835 ENINN
+835 ENIN
-840 INIEGERE
+840 IVGE
-848 RETIQVKNNNQMA
+848 RETIQVNNNNQMVI
-861 FGGLE
+861 GGLE
-866 DMIFREMENND
+866 DVIISGMYNNEEA
-877 EEEEEDDINKLQLGR
+877 EEEEENIAQGR
-892 VSEFKTEFKNELQIS
+892 ESEKNTKKKNELQMS
-907 NKYGMDFDGK
+907 KYGMDIGGR
-917 KRKKSSHENNI
+917 KRKQSAHDNNI

-936 GISSKALLE
+936 GISSKDKLE
-945 KVANSTENNEE
+945 EVANTIEGNQINIDNN
-956 QKNNKLDINS
+956 NNKLEINKN
-966 SNQINLQMS
+966 NQINIPMS
-975 NEKKND
+975 KTIKEDNLD
-981 FQINNEINDK
+981 FQISTNN
-991 IEDEP
+991 
-996 KKEEKKQI
+996 
-1004 FEISNSNNI
+1004 NNI
-1013 NVENKEDKNIIIKNN
+1013 NINEKSKEKLNIEISKSNIINIENNNKNN
-1028 QNMPSN
+1028 IPNVSLNTN
-1034 KNSIEI
+1034 KIEI
-1040 SSQGSTPMPLSNK
+1040 SSQ
-1053 SNNNKIIFEHTS
+1053 
-1065 NNNIQI
+1065 NNIPGKGRAKSEFTFQHVSNTNFEGKGKQMDRTLSQI
-1071 NERNSQKIKNEK
+1071 KK
-1083 ERQQIENN
+1083 EEIENN
-1091 NYDYYSLFHES
+1091 NYDYYSLFHEQY
-1102 SVKLKL
+1102 VLNKF
-1108 REKNDNANERN
+1108 REKKDNANEKN
-1119 IYSDQIYLLTE
+1119 IYSDQIYLLNG
-1130 KKKLEKR
+1130 KKLEKR

-1144 YIYIIEPKEMRFE
+1144 YVYIIDPKEAIFILIMEKSE
-1157 IIFEKTELEKL
+1157 IEKI
-1168 AISNLN
+1168 AISNQNLN
-1174 LSILIL
+1174 ILIFM
-1180 VRYKADNIIL
+1180 RKKAQSIIL

-1196 DLLKFIKEQYIQ
+1196 DLLNFLKEHYHN
-1208 SKKPIRITYEDTFKI
+1208 SKKPIRFIYEDSFTTS
-1223 RIKGK
+1223 IKGK
-1228 IQELSVKDKI
+1228 DTKLSVKDKI
-1238 FSTLSNLD
+1238 FTTLSNFD

-1251 GYLQKMNQLIF
+1251 GYLQKMNPNPLFF
-1262 KTFNEKLVALT
+1262 KSFSERLVVLT

-1283 HKPPE
+1283 TKPPE

-1295 SKITKAIAT
+1295 SKILKALGN
-1304 KYKRQNCFEI
+1304 KYKKPNCFEI
-1314 LTPSGETKVF
+1314 LTPNGETKVF

-1329 RDLNSWIEEFEK
+1329 RELNAWIEEFEK

-1347 DKMRKLDTVNK
+1347 NKMKKLDTVNK
-1358 LEFIDN
+1358 MEFIDN
-1364 KTDLFNVKEEDEED
+1364 NLYNVKEEENED
-1378 EIIPNNK
+1378 

>member
-1 MSEDEEEGI
+1 MSDDEEEGI

-102 DNNFKDIKENKDS
+102 DNNFKDIKENKDT

-247 EDGSDEVEQNDP
+247 EDDSDEVEQNDP
-259 LDILEEIQH
+259 LHILEEIQH

-470 KKKENEELME
+470 EKKENEELME

-525 TDKLMKKKQILS
+525 TDKLIKKKKILS
-537 QLSHEQLMEYTLK
+537 QLSSEQLMEYTLK
-550 LERLNINIKSDK
+550 LERLNISLKSEK
-562 NKKEQKIKELEEKL
+562 NKKDKKIKELEEKL
-576 NKLNQEITGNKKE
+576 NQSNKTLSSNKKE
-589 IGSKNIEIK
+589 IGSLNIEIK
-598 RLQKTITDLKKEVK
+598 KLQNIISSLKTEVK
-612 ANEIYRPSIA
+612 QNEVFRPSVA
-622 MNTQMRV
+622 MNSQMRI
-629 SRISKLNTIGI
+629 SRMSKLNTAGL
-640 NALKFKD
+640 NAMKFKEF
-647 LKAENEVK
+647 KIENK
-655 NSNDYSKNVSF
+655 TQNINDYFKNNAF
-666 NIDGKKQF
+666 NIEGKKQLK
-674 QTSSKLKD
+674 TTKLKD
-682 KFTNEKKQNNFSPQ
+682 KNINYQVSKEQ
-696 NIMNTMYGDD
+696 NIINTMYG
-706 KIDEDAEQDDKD
+706 E
-718 NADETK
+718 
-724 EKKEFEISKNAEEN
+724 EEN
-738 IEGEKNNNFTPTQN
+738 KIVEEQNEEEIEQNVQKNKADDNNKENNNVSDKKDENVIGGQN
-752 GIEFNVQS
+752 GIEFNIESNVE
-760 DININQEGG
+760 IPGEEGG
-769 EIVVDNIN
+769 EIIIDNIN
-777 DINLGGNEQG
+777 DINLGGSTKE
-787 LFDIKEEE
+787 LFEVKKKENTEE
-795 NANEI
+795 N
-800 EEQKDNTQKNPLN
+800 EEKKDNENQNKPLN
-813 SFFDSKPDSKE
+813 PFFESKPMENNFE
-824 INLQITSDKKE
+824 ISGEKNE
-835 ENINN
+835 ENIN
-840 INIEGERE
+840 IVGERG
-848 RETIQVKNNNQMA
+848 TIQVKNNNQMV

-866 DMIFREMENND
+866 DMIFYGMDNNEEA
-877 EEEEEDDINKLQLGR
+877 EEEENIAPGR
-892 VSEFKTEFKNELQIS
+892 ESEKNTKKKNELQMS
-907 NKYGMDFDGK
+907 KYGMDIGGR
-917 KRKKSSHENNI
+917 KRKQSAHDNNI

-936 GISSKALLE
+936 GISSKDKLE
-945 KVANSTENNEE
+945 EVANTIEG
-956 QKNNKLDINS
+956 
-966 SNQINLQMS
+966 NQINIDNSNNNLEINKNNQINIPMS
-975 NEKKND
+975 KTIKEDNLD
-981 FQINNEINDK
+981 FQISTNNNSININEK
-991 IEDEP
+991 S
-996 KKEEKKQI
+996 KEKLNI
-1004 FEISNSNNI
+1004 EISKSNIINIDNNNKNNI
-1013 NVENKEDKNIIIKNN
+1013 PNVSLNTNK
-1028 QNMPSN
+1028 
-1034 KNSIEI
+1034 IEI
-1040 SSQGSTPMPLSNK
+1040 SSQ
-1053 SNNNKIIFEHTS
+1053 
-1065 NNNIQI
+1065 NNIPGKGRAKSEFTFQHVSNTNFEGKGKQMDRTLSQI
-1071 NERNSQKIKNEK
+1071 KK
-1083 ERQQIENN
+1083 EEIENN
-1091 NYDYYSLFHES
+1091 NYDYYSLFHEQY
-1102 SVKLKL
+1102 VLNKF
-1108 REKNDNANERN
+1108 REKKDNANEKN
-1119 IYSDQIYLLTE
+1119 IYSDQIYLLNG
-1130 KKKLEKR
+1130 KKLEKR

-1144 YIYIIEPKEMRFE
+1144 YVYIIDPKEAIFILIMEKSE
-1157 IIFEKTELEKL
+1157 IEKI
-1168 AISNLN
+1168 AISNQNLN
-1174 LSILIL
+1174 ILIFM
-1180 VRYKADNIIL
+1180 RKKAQSIIL

-1196 DLLKFIKEQYIQ
+1196 DLLNFLKEHYHN
-1208 SKKPIRITYEDTFKI
+1208 SKKPIRFIYEDSFTTS
-1223 RIKGK
+1223 IKGK
-1228 IQELSVKDKI
+1228 DTKLSVKDKI
-1238 FSTLSNLD
+1238 FTTLSNFD

-1251 GYLQKMNQLIF
+1251 GYLQKMNPNPLFF
-1262 KTFNEKLVALT
+1262 KSFSERLVVLT

-1283 HKPPE
+1283 TKPPE

-1295 SKITKAIAT
+1295 SKILKALGN
-1304 KYKRQNCFEI
+1304 KYKKPNCFEI
-1314 LTPSGETKVF
+1314 LTPNGETKVF

-1329 RDLNSWIEEFEK
+1329 RELNAWIEEFEK

-1347 DKMRKLDTVNK
+1347 NKMKKLDTVNK
-1358 LEFIDN
+1358 MEFIDN
-1364 KTDLFNVKEEDEED
+1364 NLYNVKEEENED
-1378 EIIPNNK
+1378 